1 MPDIKNNIKVIY
13 NALAKEGY
21 NDLGSEQEFAESMA
35 DENNRKLVY
44 NTLKGK
50 EFADVKD
57 YDSFSNMVY
66 QQPRAEQQQE
76 EEIKPVKP
84 AKIDPR
90 FVAPNVGKPTDAQPI
105 MKSVQQDTGFTAPQ
119 DYNSQNAFLSNVDKD
134 YNVASHIPDAQQ
146 PIKMYGADSNLGEV
160 IDNLYTVYDEAYK
173 KDNPKKIAE
182 AANMARSMGLD
193 NEQAEKALTLVHGLY
208 SQNVANNIA
217 DYMYSRMN
225 NGDPLYALKEVYYD
239 KDFQKKLKDTTTR
252 LGLDNTQGFVE
263 YYLKPALQRK
273 LENERGFT
281 DTVNFGVQSG
291 SDDVAKNT
299 EVFEKRKAEE
309 DLLQKQV
316 DAMNAEGKRIEEKGQ
331 QMYDPNYKNR
341 PWWADLIPVEGGG
354 RSAYDEAEGIKRNPE
369 AEELMRTGQAMQR
382 MADDAQAAISEDN
395 ILRTRKTD
403 GLTNQ
408 IKNAFGRILR
418 GGAKTATDIR
428 TWDFGFTDL
437 KDATV
442 IKAAAD
448 AYANNRATAAQKAL
462 LNAVTLKNAVMGKHG
477 DALGGLY
484 GAAGTTIQ
492 MAPYMMQF
500 AASPVKGVGVGFQK
514 YCRTQLEKAFGK
526 YATEAV
532 GKFVIKSGELAGRFV
547 GDVAQGAAMTTIFN
561 MPAVAADTHK
571 RMTGDLEATTDS
583 KGNIVYSGKRTNVKS
598 GGRAFAEAFTAQTI
612 ENQSELFGEYLKPL
626 ANFTQKGAAKAMD
639 KWGLSKTKDF
649 LTGINNKQIMKS
661 FNRFTKNTEWN
672 GLFGEVGEEIVGNFE
687 NAFTVGDLNLNLDI
701 NDDNSVFSKKVNT
714 DIILGVGLGC
724 GIISGARVGSY
735 IRNNRKLNTAI
746 NDADSYA
753 DVIFGTDRWQ
763 QIKSEIDNAPDD
775 KAGNLLQSYI
785 DSEKLNKEQ
794 KQTIVDYTVNTYI
807 KRGNDISQLKNAI
820 EDNISSEQQEVQS
833 AYENG
838 QNARDAQMNE
848 VKTSL
853 DEAEKHAAE
862 LLGEDELNALDGVE
876 DVDAFKE
883 SNAYK
888 SYSEEQRETAL
899 KYIIARTAYN
909 GMINRVQD
917 EIKAAVN
924 KANAEI
930 DNLTH
935 KDSGTIIRA
944 TLKNGDQEVYVVSG
958 NVAMS
963 PDGKSIDTEKSDNDI
978 VVYNTES
985 GKKEMLN
992 IKDLQSVDTP
1002 IDAATYKAN
1011 NAAETTQQIAE
1022 TEAAKI
1028 DGVRN
1033 FHYNDTVKVQD
1044 KDGNLIDGSVQ
1055 DVTPDGIIVV
1065 SDAYPGGK
1073 TYTAAELTAMQPQ
1086 PQTVAENATVEQQAE
1101 EAVADNESNEAPV
1114 EEKGEANS
1122 PQSEATQQE
1131 ETTEPQQQTAALERI
1146 PKDESGQPL
1155 YEQTDPETAWDA
1167 IVEQTEGDTNMAQ
1180 AVTDDMV
1187 SDLED
1192 GVKKAERTK
1201 TKSGGSIAEKIAAEK
1216 ERAAAI
1222 ERAKATLAHWRKI
1235 AAVNRM
1241 REAAIQAE
1249 EQRKADE
1256 RTRVRK
1262 EEEEKARVDQEEA
1275 ERIKRETLN
1284 GVPDFIED
1292 KAPDARARGYRRVNG
1307 DKVDRQEPIDATIG
1321 KEVQVKFDDDNIPTG
1336 HVAIIEANQ
1345 LQPSHK
1351 NGQRNPQHFI
1361 DEAQPKERKDDASVG
1376 AARKIAANIRP
1387 EEITS
1392 SVTAY
1397 TGAPTV
1403 NSRGEVI
1410 QGNNRSAALRE
1421 MWDNHQEQGDKY
1433 KQYLIDNAKS
1443 FGLKAE
1449 DIAAMDKPVL
1459 VNMLDVND
1467 EQAISLGQFVASDT
1481 ESGGTERIKPKNVVK
1496 KLGDKMKNFTNILLR
1511 TNDENVSFAE
1521 LVDSNGANA
1530 LKWLNTKGVISPTQY
1545 KSAFDSKGNL
1555 TAEAKND
1562 IKGIMYQSIFEG
1574 GNTQLEEMFYA
1585 LPAKAQKAIL
1595 ATAYRDYDS
1604 PQSERMIEDIQ
1615 NSIMAYYALSHDSM
1629 FMNAKN
1635 HKEARIAV
1643 EAWRRQLAFDDVTG
1657 ESYLPAEK
1665 YSNFALLLA
1674 TMYKGDNQSLIQGT
1688 FNRLYD
1694 LIQGTQEKTLF
1705 EQPDNTP
1712 RTLVQAI
1719 KETLNIKYDG
1729 QQRSNVLAGDS
1740 SASQEG
1746 RTGSNGDA
1754 TPGGRGESIDGAEAN
1769 QGGTE
1774 ADSGEGRPIAD
1785 TTKTLFEY
1793 FKGGIKSL
1801 IEKSKEQNNS
1811 LIKAIVG
1818 SVTNRLKED
1827 LHNRGIDITNDY
1839 KHTIDNN
1846 AIRHAL
1852 NRHGGE
1858 KERLQGQLP
1867 VTEEDIENISDV
1879 INNYDDINIEEN
1891 KRGQKNIVYKKS
1903 YPNGFTIYIEEVRT
1917 GRKEL
1922 AMASIRKKATL
1933 TDANSKTMPIS
1944 DLNNL
1949 SVGKDK
1955 KSSNTKQANNEK
1967 KSEHQEETLFEK
1979 AERIANEGEQKSNP
1993 TPRKDGESITDY
2005 AERVAEEHQAQR
2017 IRKEEEAK
2025 VDTNPTEAQKEAGN
2039 YKKGHIK
2046 VDGLDITIEQPKG
2059 SIRRGTDANGKQWE
2073 SEMHN
2078 TYGYIRG
2085 TESVDGDHIDIFLS
2099 DNPTEGNVFVVD
2111 QINKDGS
2118 FDEHKVMYGFS
2129 DMESARQAYLSN
2141 YEEGWQGLGNI
2152 TEVSKEDFKAW
2163 IDSSKRKTKPFA
2175 EYTSVKTQ
2183 GDVQA
2188 KKPTEIPHLTE
2199 KEKREQRKQE
2209 LRNKIKVKL
2218 RGQLNV
2224 GVDPELFMMGVELA
2238 SMEIEDGVRKFADF
2252 TKKMIAEIGDEIR
2265 PYLKSIYNGARD
2277 LPGMEEL
2284 SEEMTPYEEVK
2295 AFNIATIGDKGEEVK
2310 PSVLDTAEQINNE
2323 QTVERSAKEEVKN
2336 TVATQD
2342 VDNEAYSITKQHNN
2356 KKDIDIWVVRG
2367 KERTDSDAFKERK
2380 QVAKKYNGYYSSF
2393 RGVNGFVFNS
2403 PEDAQSFA
2411 DKVFDAKDEQINT
2424 ETNENYAHNSN
2435 EIIRKDED
2443 GDASN
2448 LLTDSHNEKEQSEK
2462 EAELHGLKVGDKVL
2476 YKGKEATIFDFDNGR
2491 PVLDTGLAPVVY
2503 EVVDMEA
2510 VKPIE
2515 KQEQTKTNVKEDLTE
2530 EKTEAKAKEANNKTV
2545 SSHAEGNLFDTDT
2558 APTESLTNK
2567 EKENEVHL
2575 STGETATK
2583 RERGHEPRQ
2592 NEPMGESKQNEAQRP
2607 DGRRMD
2613 RRDTAHIS
2621 TDTERGGG
2629 VPNVSEGKQRL
2640 NSNNNHGERGVDYA
2654 PTSIDARIE
2663 ANIQAIE
2670 LAKKLT
2676 ENGEKATPQQMEILR
2691 KFSGWGGLGKAFN
2704 ENPNGAYGEINKTPR
2719 ILKELL
2725 GEEAYN
2731 NAIESANSS
2740 YYTPTHIIDTLWDI
2754 AEKLGFKGGRILEG
2768 SAGIGNIIAQIP
2780 THISENSNIHAV
2792 EKDPTA
2798 GSILS
2803 LLYPDAK
2810 VDIQGFE
2817 ETSIPNGSI
2826 DLAITNVPFV
2836 TGLRVWDTTSDKD
2849 LSKKFHD
2856 IHNFCIAKNIRKLRE
2871 GGIGIFISSNGTLDN
2886 SQQIRNWVVNDGN
2899 ADFIGAFRLNNKT
2912 FLGTSVTSDIIVV
2925 RKRVNGKKSAKAIDV
2940 SEVSGERIAE
2950 FNTGEVKKV
2959 KGKMI
2964 PVIKDLPMDYNKYF
2978 IEHPEKMAGVMEF
2991 AFEHGDTYR
3000 PTTKQ
3005 LYPTKDKP
3013 QDKLLEE
3020 FVNSFSIDTEE
3031 QAQNIDNEQGI
3042 NNSIYEELGSDVKEG
3057 SMVVSN
3063 GELCVAQYGQA
3074 VPLKLNANKVKGR
3087 TKQECFKSYTD
3098 IKQALNDV
3106 LAYETQNA
3114 DDKGLQPLLDKLNKA
3129 YDDFVNTYGHLNK
3142 NTSISFLRN
3151 DIDFSNILALET
3163 YKEEND
3169 ENNNRVKVYGKT
3181 DVFSKRVVT
3190 KETEPKPDNVKD
3202 GVIVSIYKNGRIDIP
3217 YISKQLNMS
3226 EDAVKN
3232 EIINSGLGFE
3242 NPVSK
3247 EIEVS
3252 YKYLSGNVRE
3262 KLQQAEENN
3271 ENGEYSNNINALKK
3285 VIPANIPAHLIEFNL
3300 GSSWVTPKLY
3310 EEYIKNKTGLDVTL
3324 IPVDGTWVM
3333 KAPLYGLAIEQN
3345 RSMGVYSKLKGET
3358 ILGHELIEAAIQNK
3372 TITISKTRKDWDGK
3386 KETIVD
3392 KDATQACNSRID
3404 EIRQDFKDWARG
3416 KVQSDVELSQELEK
3430 IYNDK
3435 FNNYVA
3441 PTIPEEFIPER
3452 FGGAAQN
3459 IKLRPHQAQAVV
3471 RGTTQPLILAHE
3483 VGTGKTFTLIST
3495 AMEMRRLGTARK
3507 PMIVVQNATVGQF
3520 VASAKALYPNAKILT
3535 LENSDRGEDGRRRFY
3550 AKIRYND
3557 WDMIVVPQS
3566 TFEFIPDSKDRQ
3578 ITFIK
3583 DKVDEKLA
3591 VLQRMKEANNE
3602 GDDFITRRVEKEI
3615 SQLQSEIA
3623 ALIENN
3629 ESEQREK
3636 KATASE
3642 LKKKEVAKKNTEAKA
3657 KEMLDRRTDDV
3668 EDFDELGIDALLVD
3682 EAHEYKH
3689 LGFATAMQ
3697 RGVKGVDP
3705 SYSKKAQSVFLKT
3718 QAVLSKNNGRNVIFA
3733 TGTPISNTA
3742 AEIWTFMR
3750 YLMPAD
3756 TMKEYGIYYFDDFVR
3771 NFGNI
3776 QQMLEFTTS
3785 GKFKENNR
3793 FAGYINLPELARIWS
3808 SVADIVLTRDQKKLK
3823 EKIPEIEGGKAQDIY
3838 LPQTKSLRSV
3848 MKYVKDQLTIFE
3860 NMSGAEKKENTHIPL
3875 TMYGIA
3881 KAAAVDA
3888 RLVDATA
3895 EDDVNSKTNE
3905 AVRQTLQSL
3914 KDTNGYKG
3922 TVAIFADVY
3931 QNKAFGFNLYED
3943 IKKKLIEKG
3952 VPEKE
3957 IFVMKP
3963 GMTIN
3968 KKLEIFNKVNS
3979 GEIRVILGSTFTLGT
3994 GVNIQERLHTL
4005 IHLDAPNRP
4014 MDYTQR
4020 NGRILRQGNIHKEMN
4035 KPVRILRFGVEDSL
4049 DVTAYQRLKTKGAI
4063 ADSIMNSKQ
4072 LIENSMENRE
4082 LEEEADLFGDTVAQ
4096 LSGSEYAMLK
4106 NQAEK
4111 EVRKYES
4118 KKRQWEADQTYIHN
4132 AKPRLKGQISKA
4144 EQLLEDNNASLKAV
4158 KETFPNGKFNQITIG
4173 KQQFDS
4179 IEAMTDFIKDY
4190 NKKINEESN
4199 KLKEKANANYNSQ
4212 MVVNID
4218 GLEFTIHLEL
4228 AKETANKGVSLFSK
4242 VTRKMYYSQ
4251 NELGLKNVPI
4261 KQGLLRNGIEDILNN
4276 VITGHDF
4283 AERIDTLKQSI
4294 AQYKSDLELILARDG
4309 KPFEFKN
4316 ELETA
4321 KQKLEE
4327 YTEAMKEELEEK
4339 EKKYAA
4345 MDSEIKTATNIIGA
4359 EEAEDEDSTE
4369 SKDTKDDIL
4378 YRTVFGGNSGYVGYS
4393 MSKRAVEAKEE
4404 GRYPKTEFRREYHIT
4419 AKSLDMLTS
4428 LGFIDNSEW
4437 HHTSMYGNKTPFYG
4451 WAEDELADDYLKH
4464 KKEIDTL
4471 CKGIDPKTKQSLIE
4485 KVEKPQ
4491 YEHEYE
4497 MPQYGEAETAAN
4509 SIREWR
4515 HKQIEKYDQFTGFK
4529 GYADA
4534 TEEEKKERDAYLH
4547 SINEQMEEK
4556 IREMLAKDYP
4566 DYLAAKNALDAYNN
4580 YEEDL
4585 RKAIGERIKEY
4596 LDIDKYS
4603 QRWREQTTT
4612 TQPTAN
4618 TETLTNHAESVVQNL
4633 HLNNVEIVPD
4643 GSSLNGEQAT
4653 AKGFYNKRTGKIVV
4667 VAGNHTD
4674 IADIEKTVLHE
4685 AVAHHGLRELF
4696 GDNFDNFLDTV
4707 FAKADIETRQQIA
4720 HLSAKHGWNIRT
4732 ATEEYLASMA
4742 EDTNFEQ
4749 IKPTL
4754 WQRIKQLF
4762 GEIMSAFG
4770 LHHAN
4775 ITDNDLRYILWRSYK
4790 NLQNSGKHSILD
4802 KAEDIAMQYRL
4813 KAGNYADKATDNVLY
4828 RSSIDPTATEV
4839 LPDARTRYEKE
4850 TKEPDNI
4857 DSVPKTHNF
4866 FRRFYKSYVDSML
4879 ALKSFTNSVLEAT
4892 GDKMASHEDTYKAEN
4907 AMTSKN
4913 KTDGEVYNRDYYN
4926 PLLTAAQQLCEAVG
4940 MDYDAL
4946 NMYMVAKHGLERN
4959 EYMGKRAAQNDE
4971 NVLKA
4976 KKSLEDALAAYNE
4989 DPTSENETAV
4999 QKAQEKYSKVYD
5011 KALEVHTNKD
5021 YSGLTELTGKEDV
5034 AEAEYE
5040 AQKIVDAVETSDVMP
5055 KVTAFWSKVNAAT
5068 KQTLKTGYESGIMTK
5083 DTYEHI
5089 LNMYKYYI
5097 PLRGWAKP
5105 TADDVYTYYNNRS
5118 YEGKPLTKTAKGR
5131 TSLAE
5136 DPMAIIASMA
5146 QHSIIEANRNKM
5158 KQTFLNFV
5166 LNHPTS
5172 LATVGEQWYIKN
5184 ALGEWE
5190 RSDAN
5195 IPANATPDEIS
5206 KIIEEHELEMQR
5218 LAEQGTA
5225 IKQRNGLK
5233 LDKRVINGEGEEH
5246 TIKVW
5251 RGGKEYV
5258 IYINGNPAVAQAVNG
5273 LTNPDTQGSD
5283 LPKWAKIGAAQLKN
5297 FLSGVYTSFSPAFV
5311 LTNFTRDQ
5319 LFASQAVYIKY
5330 GLKYKRQASK
5340 NARNLLFSGA
5350 LPRLVYKWEHGT
5362 LNMND
5367 ETERYFDEFMRGG
5380 GETGFTALRD
5390 IESIKKEVKDAI
5402 NGNKANIAK
5411 RGWKSFINAVE
5422 FANRSAEDFS
5432 RFVTFMTSRQQGKS
5446 IVDAIY
5452 DAKDITVNFNK
5463 KGSGEMGSRFMNFAY
5478 IFFNA
5483 AVQSINNFGTMLKQH
5498 PARTM
5503 LIISKFGAL
5512 GFGVP
5517 MLNAFLTALCGGGD
5531 DDKYWDN
5538 MDWVRRNNIVLRIPF
5553 LEKTFISIPLPQE
5566 LRPFYGMGEIAA
5578 SILFGKETFS
5588 SGLQKAVEGFTG
5600 LLPIDFT
5607 GNGGNLPI
5615 TLTPTVLQPVA
5626 QYMFNTDYFGRKVY
5640 NDNENKK
5647 FAPGWTKAFSSTPPV
5662 LIEATKFLN
5671 SLTGGNDVD
5680 SGGVNLNPDVINH
5693 FVKGYFGGP
5702 ATFVTQM
5709 SSLLYKGFS
5718 GDAKEIRWRDV
5729 PVASRFVQ
5737 QLDERS
5743 VRSSAQGSYKDF
5755 KEETE
5760 ETEYRLSNYK
5770 KQVKMGKMEYAKMI
5784 TDLIKSPEYQRYK
5797 IAKAYKKPMDLL
5809 KEALNHIDNTTDK
5822 KEVEKALTGLR
5833 HYMMETV
5840 ESEQKGKHAKR
5851 EEDFNYLGDNLS
5863 ELNNNLK
5870 SSLRSLKRNEEQR
5883 LDGEEDDGIEE
5894 LISEDKETTM
5904 RIIRE
5909 MNKLFKKK

>member
-13 NALAKEGY
+13 NTLAKEGY
-21 NDLGSEQEFAESMA
+21 NDLGSEQEFAESMT

-66 QQPRAEQQQE
+66 QQPRAGQQQE
-76 EEIKPVKP
+76 EEMKPVKP

-90 FVAPNVGKPTDAQPI
+90 FVATNVGKPTDAQPI
-105 MKSVQQDTGFTAPQ
+105 MKSVQQDTGFAAPQ

-134 YNVASHIPDAQQ
+134 YNVASHIPNAQQ

-291 SDDVAKNT
+291 SDDIAKNT

-331 QMYDPNYKNR
+331 QMYDPNYKDR

-462 LNAVTLKNAVMGKHG
+462 LNGVALKNAVMGKHG
-477 DALGGLY
+477 DSLGGLY

-492 MAPYMMQF
+492 MVPFMAQF
-500 AASPVKGVGVGFQK
+500 AFSPVKGVGPAAQK

-532 GKFVIKSGELAGRFV
+532 GKFVIKSGELAGRFA

-571 RMTGDLEATTDS
+571 RMTGDLEAATDS

-612 ENQSELFGEYLKPL
+612 ENQSELVGEYFAPL
-626 ANFTQKGAAKAMD
+626 QEFIQKGAIKALD

-649 LTGINNKQIMKS
+649 LTGINNKQIMKG
-661 FNRFTKNTEWN
+661 FNRFTKKTEWN
-672 GLFGEVGEEIVGNFE
+672 KLLGETGEEFIGNIE
-687 NAFTVGDLNLNLDI
+687 NAATVGDLNFKLDPD
-701 NDDNSVFSKKVNT
+701 DDNSIFSKKVNT

-746 NDADSYA
+746 NDADTHA

-775 KAGNLLQSYI
+775 KAGSLLQSYI
-785 DSEKLNKEQ
+785 NNAKLNNEQ

-807 KRGNDISQLKNAI
+807 KRGNDISHLKNAI

-862 LLGEDELNALDGVE
+862 VLGEDELNALDGVE

-888 SYSEEQRETAL
+888 SYSEEQREAAL

-924 KANAEI
+924 KTNAEI

-958 NVAMS
+958 NVATS
-963 PDGKSIDTEKSDNDI
+963 PDGKSIDTEKSDSDI
-978 VVYNTES
+978 VVYNTEN

-1002 IDAATYKAN
+1002 IDAATYKADS
-1011 NAAETTQQIAE
+1011 AAETTQQIAE
-1022 TEAAKI
+1022 AEAAKI
-1028 DGVRN
+1028 DGTRS

-1044 KDGNLIDGSVQ
+1044 KEGNLIDGSVQ

-1101 EAVADNESNEAPV
+1101 EAVADNESNEAPA

-1122 PQSEATQQE
+1122 PQSEATPQE
-1131 ETTEPQQQTAALERI
+1131 ETAEPQQQAVEPQQQAI
-1146 PKDESGQPL
+1146 P
-1155 YEQTDPETAWDA
+1155 
-1167 IVEQTEGDTNMAQ
+1167 
-1180 AVTDDMV
+1180 TDDKGSLLYHEV
-1187 SDLED
+1187 PVERTIEDLYD
-1192 GVKKAERTK
+1192 GSLDDTEITDFISANIEAAQKEYNSVVKKAPKIGTDKARYLQ
-1201 TKSGGSIAEKIAAEK
+1201 EKKAYQEEVDK
-1216 ERAAAI
+1216 
-1222 ERAKATLAHWRKI
+1222 AKAKVDYWQ
-1235 AAVNRM
+1235 AVENERQ
-1241 REAAIQAE
+1241 RITHTSPEELKNAEDELSGEAARKDYRGITAGDE
-1249 EQRKADE
+1249 ENTTSVEDLVRDFLGGAKITPEDFRKETGLSISEQKKFVGMISKQGKTIARLGEELADYDE
-1256 RTRVRK
+1256 WNLGGRFFDGDSNAARGAIIDALLSSRTRGDFK
-1262 EEEEKARVDQEEA
+1262 QQDATEEEERYIEAVEQQREQWYYENYHMTYEEYLQY
-1275 ERIKRETLN
+1275 REIVLPELLRKYAN
-1284 GVPDFIED
+1284 F
-1292 KAPDARARGYRRVNG
+1292 APDILY
-1307 DKVDRQEPIDATIG
+1307 P
-1321 KEVQVKFDDDNIPTG
+1321 
-1336 HVAIIEANQ
+1336 
-1345 LQPSHK
+1345 
-1351 NGQRNPQHFI
+1351 
-1361 DEAQPKERKDDASVG
+1361 
-1376 AARKIAANIRP
+1376 
-1387 EEITS
+1387 
-1392 SVTAY
+1392 
-1397 TGAPTV
+1397 
-1403 NSRGEVI
+1403 
-1410 QGNNRSAALRE
+1410 
-1421 MWDNHQEQGDKY
+1421 
-1433 KQYLIDNAKS
+1433 
-1443 FGLKAE
+1443 
-1449 DIAAMDKPVL
+1449 
-1459 VNMLDVND
+1459 
-1467 EQAISLGQFVASDT
+1467 QFVASFEDAYAAEHSQTNNTENNEQQRNDT
-1481 ESGGTERIKPKNVVK
+1481 
-1496 KLGDKMKNFTNILLR
+1496 
-1511 TNDENVSFAE
+1511 
-1521 LVDSNGANA
+1521 
-1530 LKWLNTKGVISPTQY
+1530 
-1545 KSAFDSKGNL
+1545 
-1555 TAEAKND
+1555 TAEEPTTTPGDTVLQTEETNNSRGD
-1562 IKGIMYQSIFEG
+1562 SQSKEQPTEVPTG
-1574 GNTQLEEMFYA
+1574 VRSSNENGTL
-1585 LPAKAQKAIL
+1585 
-1595 ATAYRDYDS
+1595 
-1604 PQSERMIEDIQ
+1604 PQSTPTEVDKEP
-1615 NSIMAYYALSHDSM
+1615 LSE
-1629 FMNAKN
+1629 
-1635 HKEARIAV
+1635 EAA
-1643 EAWRRQLAFDDVTG
+1643 
-1657 ESYLPAEK
+1657 
-1665 YSNFALLLA
+1665 
-1674 TMYKGDNQSLIQGT
+1674 QSLITSMEENAIEDPEIRLTPQTWLETFGINNSIDT
-1688 FNRLYD
+1688 PIGKVRMGENQYAKLQDKKRTSEFGMISLTLSDPDVIFVEPSKAKGEDVAERNFSYVFAKTFKRNGNKVKYYTSVTVSIDGLEISVSSHFVNPNKMLNKLMEFNREY
-1694 LIQGTQEKTLF
+1694 T
-1705 EQPDNTP
+1705 
-1712 RTLVQAI
+1712 
-1719 KETLNIKYDG
+1719 KETLF
-1729 QQRSNVLAGDS
+1729 SNSSEMRLAEHQSDVPDLLPTQENNVSSDS
-1740 SASQEG
+1740 KVTQSSK
-1746 RTGSNGDA
+1746 
-1754 TPGGRGESIDGAEAN
+1754 
-1769 QGGTE
+1769 
-1774 ADSGEGRPIAD
+1774 
-1785 TTKTLFEY
+1785 TK
-1793 FKGGIKSL
+1793 
-1801 IEKSKEQNNS
+1801 Q
-1811 LIKAIVG
+1811 
-1818 SVTNRLKED
+1818 
-1827 LHNRGIDITNDY
+1827 
-1839 KHTIDNN
+1839 
-1846 AIRHAL
+1846 
-1852 NRHGGE
+1852 E
-1858 KERLQGQLP
+1858 KE
-1867 VTEEDIENISDV
+1867 
-1879 INNYDDINIEEN
+1879 N
-1891 KRGQKNIVYKKS
+1891 KFS
-1903 YPNGFTIYIEEVRT
+1903 
-1917 GRKEL
+1917 
-1922 AMASIRKKATL
+1922 
-1933 TDANSKTMPIS
+1933 
-1944 DLNNL
+1944 
-1949 SVGKDK
+1949 
-1955 KSSNTKQANNEK
+1955 
-1967 KSEHQEETLFEK
+1967 
-1979 AERIANEGEQKSNP
+1979 P

-2005 AERVAEEHQAQR
+2005 AERVAEEHKAQR
-2017 IRKEEEAK
+2017 TRKEEEAK
-2025 VDTNPTEAQKEAGN
+2025 VDTNPTDAQKEAGN

-2046 VDGLDITIEQPKG
+2046 VDGLNITIEQPKG

-2141 YEEGWQGLGNI
+2141 YEEDWQGLGNI

-2163 IDSSKRKTKPFA
+2163 IDSSKRKTKPFT
-2175 EYTSVKTQ
+2175 EYTSAKTQ
-2183 GDVQA
+2183 DDTQT
-2188 KKPTEIPHLTE
+2188 KKPTEENAAP
-2199 KEKREQRKQE
+2199 
-2209 LRNKIKVKL
+2209 
-2218 RGQLNV
+2218 
-2224 GVDPELFMMGVELA
+2224 A
-2238 SMEIEDGVRKFADF
+2238 
-2252 TKKMIAEIGDEIR
+2252 
-2265 PYLKSIYNGARD
+2265 
-2277 LPGMEEL
+2277 
-2284 SEEMTPYEEVK
+2284 
-2295 AFNIATIGDKGEEVK
+2295 
-2310 PSVLDTAEQINNE
+2310 
-2323 QTVERSAKEEVKN
+2323 
-2336 TVATQD
+2336 
-2342 VDNEAYSITKQHNN
+2342 
-2356 KKDIDIWVVRG
+2356 
-2367 KERTDSDAFKERK
+2367 
-2380 QVAKKYNGYYSSF
+2380 
-2393 RGVNGFVFNS
+2393 
-2403 PEDAQSFA
+2403 
-2411 DKVFDAKDEQINT
+2411 NT
-2424 ETNENYAHNSN
+2424 ETNENYAHNSEEIMHEQKNVQLQQAINAYENATKFYYQQLKEGTLDKVFESKQWKDVLRKQTELQKVLLQLNSEELKELLKQTTN
-2435 EIIRKDED
+2435 EDTKKEIK
-2443 GDASN
+2443 GALDAVLRQEQRSIEYN
-2448 LLTDSHNEKEQSEK
+2448 AVLDKQEPITPIYKEEKKPIAVTEFVETDKK
-2462 EAELHGLKVGDKVL
+2462 EAEIHPVLTGVYHDNGYVVGTNAHILLARKEDYNKSLEGKITNKKGEVIDGKYPNWRAVVEGETTTNSWGINLDELHTFVRGVLAKLKADGAKKSTIDSATIAFKDTDGKIIVCDAKTLDKALRGAKSIGATEFGNTSETFAHAQTPKGYVVCPTISTYHSINDNCFVYAPKEAARQQTTATLTNDTEAKQKATEAVLAALSKAGIEVVRATDEEVKALLSNSHATTLRTPQGTIYGWSVNGKIYLTEAGINPDTPIHEYTHLWAEAMMKQNKQGWNSIKSLLKDTPVWKEVIADPNYSNIKDNEDAVASEVLSRISGKKNAAKMEEEAQRAIDEAKGVFEKAEATTILTNLKKALNSLWKWVSKNIFDVKEFSSINEVTDKVL
-2476 YKGKEATIFDFDNGR
+2476 YDLIHGTKLINDKSLIGVHNISEQKLRKVLKQGGFANPSIAVIDTDKQVHNDYGEISLILPSRKVNKSTGKNVGT
-2491 PVLDTGLAPVVY
+2491 Y
-2503 EVVDMEA
+2503 EGDAWTPMY
-2510 VKPIE
+2510 PIIE
-2515 KQEQTKTNVKEDLTE
+2515 KQM
-2530 EKTEAKAKEANNKTV
+2530 
-2545 SSHAEGNLFDTDT
+2545 S
-2558 APTESLTNK
+2558 
-2567 EKENEVHL
+2567 
-2575 STGETATK
+2575 
-2583 RERGHEPRQ
+2583 
-2592 NEPMGESKQNEAQRP
+2592 
-2607 DGRRMD
+2607 
-2613 RRDTAHIS
+2613 
-2621 TDTERGGG
+2621 
-2629 VPNVSEGKQRL
+2629 
-2640 NSNNNHGERGVDYA
+2640 
-2654 PTSIDARIE
+2654 
-2663 ANIQAIE
+2663 
-2670 LAKKLT
+2670 
-2676 ENGEKATPQQMEILR
+2676 
-2691 KFSGWGGLGKAFN
+2691 
-2704 ENPNGAYGEINKTPR
+2704 
-2719 ILKELL
+2719 
-2725 GEEAYN
+2725 
-2731 NAIESANSS
+2731 
-2740 YYTPTHIIDTLWDI
+2740 
-2754 AEKLGFKGGRILEG
+2754 
-2768 SAGIGNIIAQIP
+2768 
-2780 THISENSNIHAV
+2780 
-2792 EKDPTA
+2792 
-2798 GSILS
+2798 
-2803 LLYPDAK
+2803 
-2810 VDIQGFE
+2810 
-2817 ETSIPNGSI
+2817 
-2826 DLAITNVPFV
+2826 
-2836 TGLRVWDTTSDKD
+2836 
-2849 LSKKFHD
+2849 
-2856 IHNFCIAKNIRKLRE
+2856 
-2871 GGIGIFISSNGTLDN
+2871 
-2886 SQQIRNWVVNDGN
+2886 NDGN
-2899 ADFIGAFRLNNKT
+2899 LIMHNDIN
-2912 FLGTSVTSDIIVV
+2912 SVP
-2925 RKRVNGKKSAKAIDV
+2925 NEMQ
-2940 SEVSGERIAE
+2940 SEVRNALNRWLDNGSDTDLSYLYLFQQGKAPKMATVKPKYSNEVYKSLRDIM
-2950 FNTGEVKKV
+2950 FGVDSVYNLTKGEVKKLVELYVQTELNGDIDEYNKANERRITKYKETIESGRTNSMYYKIAERNLEEV
-2959 KGKMI
+2959 KKYGYPLSSLKTFADDVQRDKTKQGSKNVQKTLNAASQI
-2964 PVIKDLPMDYNKYF
+2964 IKDAGLEEDFRNWVEGLNNRYQTKEVIFDGFTPTGKRRYIPNTLENVSKLMKKQGRQASTGLGVSFSNFAASVMKANGSLANIRKKKSKLTNEHKDIENFEEKWKEVYFDLAMKLQPNASTFDDYGFTRLQEAALEADPQAFLSKEYGVTLSKEDVRKLQQMVKAIQEERPAMYF
-2978 IEHPEKMAGVMEF
+2978 ETKFERPVTLNEFSKAVVPEDLSDDLQKTLRDNGIEIFTYKRGDAEDRQKATQEAAYSSDDIAFQIISNGNNEANNDSNPRFQIVGNSLSDEEKKIVETAK
-2991 AFEHGDTYR
+2991 ANDTYMKAPNGK
-3000 PTTKQ
+3000 PTNLSEKQWTQVRTKAFKKWFGDWEKAARIEKLRRSKAVKITEADYEDKYDLTRNSAKQ
-3005 LYPTKDKP
+3005 WAKDNIRGEYMIADTGEKVNVSKVSINEVLSHGER
-3013 QDKLLEE
+3013 DAAHLKSISSIGKLLHNAIFITETPNAKDNDKYESYRYYIEGVKIDGEDYTAKIVVGVKNGKTYYDHRLTKIEKGSLLDSLNGLSNSVAEKQQTSFTGKDSKLLSILQTNSSKVVDENGEPMVVYHGTLADGLRQFSTDFIGSRYSYDEKGFFFISNRKIADDYAVSE
-3020 FVNSFSIDTEE
+3020 FDASRRGEVIDAYVSLGNPLVVNSEWCRK
-3031 QAQNIDNEQGI
+3031 NG
-3042 NNSIYEELGSDVKEG
+3042 LGSNV
-3057 SMVVSN
+3057 
-3063 GELCVAQYGQA
+3063 
-3074 VPLKLNANKVKGR
+3074 
-3087 TKQECFKSYTD
+3087 FKD
-3098 IKQALNDV
+3098 NDV
-3106 LAYETQNA
+3106 IEFWDNYQSLIVEESEQN
-3114 DDKGLQPLLDKLNKA
+3114 
-3129 YDDFVNTYGHLNK
+3129 
-3142 NTSISFLRN
+3142 
-3151 DIDFSNILALET
+3151 
-3163 YKEEND
+3163 
-3169 ENNNRVKVYGKT
+3169 
-3181 DVFSKRVVT
+3181 
-3190 KETEPKPDNVKD
+3190 D
-3202 GVIVSIYKNGRIDIP
+3202 GVIVTDGETS
-3217 YISKQLNMS
+3217 M
-3226 EDAVKN
+3226 AVAFSPNQIK
-3232 EIINSGLGFE
+3232 S
-3242 NPVSK
+3242 
-3247 EIEVS
+3247 
-3252 YKYLSGNVRE
+3252 
-3262 KLQQAEENN
+3262 AT
-3271 ENGEYSNNINALKK
+3271 SNNGN
-3285 VIPANIPAHLIEFNL
+3285 F
-3300 GSSWVTPKLY
+3300 S
-3310 EEYIKNKTGLDVTL
+3310 
-3324 IPVDGTWVM
+3324 
-3333 KAPLYGLAIEQN
+3333 
-3345 RSMGVYSKLKGET
+3345 
-3358 ILGHELIEAAIQNK
+3358 
-3372 TITISKTRKDWDGK
+3372 
-3386 KETIVD
+3386 
-3392 KDATQACNSRID
+3392 
-3404 EIRQDFKDWARG
+3404 
-3416 KVQSDVELSQELEK
+3416 
-3430 IYNDK
+3430 
-3435 FNNYVA
+3435 
-3441 PTIPEEFIPER
+3441 
-3452 FGGAAQN
+3452 
-3459 IKLRPHQAQAVV
+3459 
-3471 RGTTQPLILAHE
+3471 TTE
-3483 VGTGKTFTLIST
+3483 
-3495 AMEMRRLGTARK
+3495 
-3507 PMIVVQNATVGQF
+3507 
-3520 VASAKALYPNAKILT
+3520 
-3535 LENSDRGEDGRRRFY
+3535 
-3550 AKIRYND
+3550 
-3557 WDMIVVPQS
+3557 
-3566 TFEFIPDSKDRQ
+3566 
-3578 ITFIK
+3578 
-3583 DKVDEKLA
+3583 
-3591 VLQRMKEANNE
+3591 
-3602 GDDFITRRVEKEI
+3602 
-3615 SQLQSEIA
+3615 
-3623 ALIENN
+3623 
-3629 ESEQREK
+3629 
-3636 KATASE
+3636 
-3642 LKKKEVAKKNTEAKA
+3642 
-3657 KEMLDRRTDDV
+3657 
-3668 EDFDELGIDALLVD
+3668 
-3682 EAHEYKH
+3682 
-3689 LGFATAMQ
+3689 
-3697 RGVKGVDP
+3697 
-3705 SYSKKAQSVFLKT
+3705 
-3718 QAVLSKNNGRNVIFA
+3718 
-3733 TGTPISNTA
+3733 
-3742 AEIWTFMR
+3742 
-3750 YLMPAD
+3750 
-3756 TMKEYGIYYFDDFVR
+3756 
-3771 NFGNI
+3771 
-3776 QQMLEFTTS
+3776 
-3785 GKFKENNR
+3785 
-3793 FAGYINLPELARIWS
+3793 
-3808 SVADIVLTRDQKKLK
+3808 
-3823 EKIPEIEGGKAQDIY
+3823 
-3838 LPQTKSLRSV
+3838 
-3848 MKYVKDQLTIFE
+3848 
-3860 NMSGAEKKENTHIPL
+3860 
-3875 TMYGIA
+3875 
-3881 KAAAVDA
+3881 
-3888 RLVDATA
+3888 
-3895 EDDVNSKTNE
+3895 
-3905 AVRQTLQSL
+3905 
-3914 KDTNGYKG
+3914 
-3922 TVAIFADVY
+3922 
-3931 QNKAFGFNLYED
+3931 
-3943 IKKKLIEKG
+3943 
-3952 VPEKE
+3952 
-3957 IFVMKP
+3957 
-3963 GMTIN
+3963 
-3968 KKLEIFNKVNS
+3968 
-3979 GEIRVILGSTFTLGT
+3979 
-3994 GVNIQERLHTL
+3994 
-4005 IHLDAPNRP
+4005 
-4014 MDYTQR
+4014 
-4020 NGRILRQGNIHKEMN
+4020 
-4035 KPVRILRFGVEDSL
+4035 
-4049 DVTAYQRLKTKGAI
+4049 
-4063 ADSIMNSKQ
+4063 
-4072 LIENSMENRE
+4072 
-4082 LEEEADLFGDTVAQ
+4082 
-4096 LSGSEYAMLK
+4096 
-4106 NQAEK
+4106 
-4111 EVRKYES
+4111 
-4118 KKRQWEADQTYIHN
+4118 
-4132 AKPRLKGQISKA
+4132 
-4144 EQLLEDNNASLKAV
+4144 
-4158 KETFPNGKFNQITIG
+4158 
-4173 KQQFDS
+4173 
-4179 IEAMTDFIKDY
+4179 
-4190 NKKINEESN
+4190 
-4199 KLKEKANANYNSQ
+4199 
-4212 MVVNID
+4212 
-4218 GLEFTIHLEL
+4218 
-4228 AKETANKGVSLFSK
+4228 
-4242 VTRKMYYSQ
+4242 
-4251 NELGLKNVPI
+4251 
-4261 KQGLLRNGIEDILNN
+4261 
-4276 VITGHDF
+4276 
-4283 AERIDTLKQSI
+4283 
-4294 AQYKSDLELILARDG
+4294 
-4309 KPFEFKN
+4309 
-4316 ELETA
+4316 
-4321 KQKLEE
+4321 
-4327 YTEAMKEELEEK
+4327 
-4339 EKKYAA
+4339 
-4345 MDSEIKTATNIIGA
+4345 
-4359 EEAEDEDSTE
+4359 
-4369 SKDTKDDIL
+4369 DDIL

-4393 MSKRAVEAKEE
+4393 MSKRAAEAKEE
-4404 GRYPKTEFRREYHIT
+4404 DRGTNTEPT
-4419 AKSLDMLTS
+4419 T
-4428 LGFIDNSEW
+4428 N
-4437 HHTSMYGNKTPFYG
+4437 
-4451 WAEDELADDYLKH
+4451 
-4464 KKEIDTL
+4464 
-4471 CKGIDPKTKQSLIE
+4471 
-4485 KVEKPQ
+4485 
-4491 YEHEYE
+4491 
-4497 MPQYGEAETAAN
+4497 
-4509 SIREWR
+4509 
-4515 HKQIEKYDQFTGFK
+4515 
-4529 GYADA
+4529 
-4534 TEEEKKERDAYLH
+4534 TEE
-4547 SINEQMEEK
+4547 
-4556 IREMLAKDYP
+4556 
-4566 DYLAAKNALDAYNN
+4566 
-4580 YEEDL
+4580 
-4585 RKAIGERIKEY
+4585 
-4596 LDIDKYS
+4596 
-4603 QRWREQTTT
+4603 
-4612 TQPTAN
+4612 
-4618 TETLTNHAESVVQNL
+4618 LTNHAESVVQNL

-4667 VAGNHTD
+4667 VASNHTD

-4685 AVAHHGLRELF
+4685 AVAHHGLRQLF
-4696 GDNFDNFLDTV
+4696 GNDFDKFLDTV
-4707 FAKADIETRQQIA
+4707 YAKADIETRRQIA
-4720 HLSAKHGWNIRT
+4720 HLSAKHGWNVRT

-4742 EDTNFEQ
+4742 GDTNFEQ

-4813 KAGNYADKATDNVLY
+4813 KVGNYTDKFTDELNAVNERFNEELSNLTEENADKVTLWLGKPSKVLLAAGVEDKPMKLYGNKVIRKMKKHGFSLEELRDLPRAVADPVAVFNNYQREGNRSILTELKTQQGNFLVSVNIGKDADINFNIVRSVFGKGNENVVAWINNGLATYINKEKALSFLSHQSAPIAATAANAGQESSSYLHLSAPIAEAAENSELSSAAKIIKDFHNPKLNSNVLY
-4828 RSSIDPTATEV
+4828 RSGIDPTATEV

-4857 DSVPKTHNF
+4857 GSVPKTHNF

-4976 KKSLEDALAAYNE
+4976 KKTLEDAQAAYNE
-4989 DPTSENETAV
+4989 DPTSKNEAAI
-4999 QKAQEKYSKVYD
+4999 QKAQEKYTNVYN

-5021 YSGLTELTGKEDV
+5021 YSGLTELTDKEDV

-5097 PLRGWAKP
+5097 PLRGWAEP

-5146 QHSIIEANRNKM
+5146 QRSIIEANRNKM

-5206 KIIEEHELEMQR
+5206 KLVAEHEQEMQT
-5218 LAEQGTA
+5218 LAETGEA

-5233 LDKRVINGEGEEH
+5233 LDKRVINGEGAEH

-5251 RGGKEYV
+5251 RGGKEYI

-5340 NARNLLFSGA
+5340 NARNLFFSGA

-5362 LNMND
+5362 LDLNN

-5390 IESIKKEVKDAI
+5390 IESIKKEIKDAI

-5432 RFVTFMTSRQQGKS
+5432 RFVTFMTSRQQGKN
-5446 IVDAIY
+5446 IVDSIY

-5503 LIISKFGAL
+5503 LVISKFGAL

-5607 GNGGNLPI
+5607 GNGGNLSI

-5626 QYMFNTDYFGRKVY
+5626 QYMFNTDYFGRKIY
-5640 NDNENKK
+5640 NDNENKE

-5680 SGGVNLNPDVINH
+5680 KGAVSLNPDVINH

-5718 GDAKEIRWRDV
+5718 GDAKEIRWRDI

-5809 KEALNHIDNTTDK
+5809 QETLNHIDNTTDK

-5863 ELNNNLK
+5863 ELNNNLNY
-5870 SSLRSLKRNEEQR
+5870 SLRSLKRNEEQR

>member
-1 MPDIKNNIKVIY
+1 MYHEVPVERTIEDLYDGSLDDTEIADFISANIEAAQKEY
-13 NALAKEGY
+13 NSVVKKAPKISTDKAKY
-21 NDLGSEQEFAESMA
+21 LQEKQA
-35 DENNRKLVY
+35 Y
-44 NTLKGK
+44 
-50 EFADVKD
+50 
-57 YDSFSNMVY
+57 
-66 QQPRAEQQQE
+66 QE
-76 EEIKPVKP
+76 E
-84 AKIDPR
+84 
-90 FVAPNVGKPTDAQPI
+90 VGKA
-105 MKSVQQDTGFTAPQ
+105 KAKV
-119 DYNSQNAFLSNVDKD
+119 DYW
-134 YNVASHIPDAQQ
+134 
-146 PIKMYGADSNLGEV
+146 
-160 IDNLYTVYDEAYK
+160 
-173 KDNPKKIAE
+173 
-182 AANMARSMGLD
+182 
-193 NEQAEKALTLVHGLY
+193 QAV
-208 SQNVANNIA
+208 
-217 DYMYSRMN
+217 
-225 NGDPLYALKEVYYD
+225 
-239 KDFQKKLKDTTTR
+239 
-252 LGLDNTQGFVE
+252 
-263 YYLKPALQRK
+263 
-273 LENERGFT
+273 ENERKHIT
-281 DTVNFGVQSG
+281 HTSPEEL
-291 SDDVAKNT
+291 KNT
-299 EVFEKRKAEE
+299 EDELSGEAARKDYRGITAGDEENTTSVE
-309 DLLQKQV
+309 DLVRDFLRGAKITPEDFRKETGLSISEQKKFVGMISKQ
-316 DAMNAEGKRIEEKGQ
+316 GKTIARLGEELAD
-331 QMYDPNYKNR
+331 YDEWN
-341 PWWADLIPVEGGG
+341 LGG
-354 RSAYDEAEGIKRNPE
+354 RFFDGDSN
-369 AEELMRTGQAMQR
+369 
-382 MADDAQAAISEDN
+382 AARGAIIDVLLSS
-395 ILRTRKTD
+395 RTR
-403 GLTNQ
+403 G
-408 IKNAFGRILR
+408 
-418 GGAKTATDIR
+418 
-428 TWDFGFTDL
+428 DF
-437 KDATV
+437 KQQDATEEEERY
-442 IKAAAD
+442 I
-448 AYANNRATAAQKAL
+448 
-462 LNAVTLKNAVMGKHG
+462 
-477 DALGGLY
+477 
-484 GAAGTTIQ
+484 
-492 MAPYMMQF
+492 
-500 AASPVKGVGVGFQK
+500 
-514 YCRTQLEKAFGK
+514 
-526 YATEAV
+526 EA
-532 GKFVIKSGELAGRFV
+532 
-547 GDVAQGAAMTTIFN
+547 
-561 MPAVAADTHK
+561 
-571 RMTGDLEATTDS
+571 
-583 KGNIVYSGKRTNVKS
+583 
-598 GGRAFAEAFTAQTI
+598 
-612 ENQSELFGEYLKPL
+612 
-626 ANFTQKGAAKAMD
+626 
-639 KWGLSKTKDF
+639 
-649 LTGINNKQIMKS
+649 
-661 FNRFTKNTEWN
+661 
-672 GLFGEVGEEIVGNFE
+672 
-687 NAFTVGDLNLNLDI
+687 
-701 NDDNSVFSKKVNT
+701 
-714 DIILGVGLGC
+714 
-724 GIISGARVGSY
+724 
-735 IRNNRKLNTAI
+735 
-746 NDADSYA
+746 
-753 DVIFGTDRWQ
+753 
-763 QIKSEIDNAPDD
+763 
-775 KAGNLLQSYI
+775 
-785 DSEKLNKEQ
+785 
-794 KQTIVDYTVNTYI
+794 
-807 KRGNDISQLKNAI
+807 
-820 EDNISSEQQEVQS
+820 
-833 AYENG
+833 
-838 QNARDAQMNE
+838 
-848 VKTSL
+848 
-853 DEAEKHAAE
+853 
-862 LLGEDELNALDGVE
+862 
-876 DVDAFKE
+876 
-883 SNAYK
+883 
-888 SYSEEQRETAL
+888 
-899 KYIIARTAYN
+899 
-909 GMINRVQD
+909 
-917 EIKAAVN
+917 
-924 KANAEI
+924 
-930 DNLTH
+930 
-935 KDSGTIIRA
+935 
-944 TLKNGDQEVYVVSG
+944 
-958 NVAMS
+958 
-963 PDGKSIDTEKSDNDI
+963 
-978 VVYNTES
+978 
-985 GKKEMLN
+985 
-992 IKDLQSVDTP
+992 
-1002 IDAATYKAN
+1002 
-1011 NAAETTQQIAE
+1011 
-1022 TEAAKI
+1022 
-1028 DGVRN
+1028 
-1033 FHYNDTVKVQD
+1033 
-1044 KDGNLIDGSVQ
+1044 
-1055 DVTPDGIIVV
+1055 
-1065 SDAYPGGK
+1065 
-1073 TYTAAELTAMQPQ
+1073 
-1086 PQTVAENATVEQQAE
+1086 VEQQREQWYYENYHMTYE
-1101 EAVADNESNEAPV
+1101 EYLQYREIVLPELLR
-1114 EEKGEANS
+1114 KYAN
-1122 PQSEATQQE
+1122 
-1131 ETTEPQQQTAALERI
+1131 
-1146 PKDESGQPL
+1146 
-1155 YEQTDPETAWDA
+1155 
-1167 IVEQTEGDTNMAQ
+1167 
-1180 AVTDDMV
+1180 
-1187 SDLED
+1187 
-1192 GVKKAERTK
+1192 
-1201 TKSGGSIAEKIAAEK
+1201 
-1216 ERAAAI
+1216 
-1222 ERAKATLAHWRKI
+1222 
-1235 AAVNRM
+1235 
-1241 REAAIQAE
+1241 
-1249 EQRKADE
+1249 
-1256 RTRVRK
+1256 
-1262 EEEEKARVDQEEA
+1262 
-1275 ERIKRETLN
+1275 
-1284 GVPDFIED
+1284 F
-1292 KAPDARARGYRRVNG
+1292 APD
-1307 DKVDRQEPIDATIG
+1307 
-1321 KEVQVKFDDDNIPTG
+1321 
-1336 HVAIIEANQ
+1336 
-1345 LQPSHK
+1345 
-1351 NGQRNPQHFI
+1351 
-1361 DEAQPKERKDDASVG
+1361 
-1376 AARKIAANIRP
+1376 
-1387 EEITS
+1387 
-1392 SVTAY
+1392 
-1397 TGAPTV
+1397 
-1403 NSRGEVI
+1403 
-1410 QGNNRSAALRE
+1410 
-1421 MWDNHQEQGDKY
+1421 
-1433 KQYLIDNAKS
+1433 
-1443 FGLKAE
+1443 
-1449 DIAAMDKPVL
+1449 VL
-1459 VNMLDVND
+1459 YP
-1467 EQAISLGQFVASDT
+1467 QFVASFEDAYAAEHSQTNNTENNEQQRNDT
-1481 ESGGTERIKPKNVVK
+1481 TAEEPTTTPGDTVLQTEETNNSRGDSQSKEQPTEVPTGVRSSNENGTLPQSAPTKVDKEPQPIGNSFFGKVYNQFKGKAKEAVNFLMRHKSGKLLGVFHRNDIGEISLVWGDEKGGLAHIISKHIVEQNDFNNIDEVINTMQQVINNGTITRENKDKVVIDYNDYRVAIRKQTRDNNGNVVEQ
-1496 KLGDKMKNFTNILLR
+1496 GNWIVT
-1511 TNDENVSFAE
+1511 
-1521 LVDSNGANA
+1521 
-1530 LKWLNTKGVISPTQY
+1530 
-1545 KSAFDSKGNL
+1545 AFDKSRSKKDK
-1555 TAEAKND
+1555 TP
-1562 IKGIMYQSIFEG
+1562 S
-1574 GNTQLEEMFYA
+1574 
-1585 LPAKAQKAIL
+1585 
-1595 ATAYRDYDS
+1595 
-1604 PQSERMIEDIQ
+1604 
-1615 NSIMAYYALSHDSM
+1615 
-1629 FMNAKN
+1629 
-1635 HKEARIAV
+1635 
-1643 EAWRRQLAFDDVTG
+1643 
-1657 ESYLPAEK
+1657 
-1665 YSNFALLLA
+1665 
-1674 TMYKGDNQSLIQGT
+1674 
-1688 FNRLYD
+1688 
-1694 LIQGTQEKTLF
+1694 EKTLS
-1705 EQPDNTP
+1705 TP
-1712 RTLVQAI
+1712 PFNQETDGVTLPSNGVTADKVTQSSQT
-1719 KETLNIKYDG
+1719 KET
-1729 QQRSNVLAGDS
+1729 
-1740 SASQEG
+1740 
-1746 RTGSNGDA
+1746 
-1754 TPGGRGESIDGAEAN
+1754 
-1769 QGGTE
+1769 
-1774 ADSGEGRPIAD
+1774 
-1785 TTKTLFEY
+1785 
-1793 FKGGIKSL
+1793 
-1801 IEKSKEQNNS
+1801 
-1811 LIKAIVG
+1811 
-1818 SVTNRLKED
+1818 KED
-1827 LHNRGIDITNDY
+1827 
-1839 KHTIDNN
+1839 KF
-1846 AIRHAL
+1846 
-1852 NRHGGE
+1852 
-1858 KERLQGQLP
+1858 
-1867 VTEEDIENISDV
+1867 S
-1879 INNYDDINIEEN
+1879 
-1891 KRGQKNIVYKKS
+1891 
-1903 YPNGFTIYIEEVRT
+1903 
-1917 GRKEL
+1917 
-1922 AMASIRKKATL
+1922 
-1933 TDANSKTMPIS
+1933 
-1944 DLNNL
+1944 
-1949 SVGKDK
+1949 
-1955 KSSNTKQANNEK
+1955 
-1967 KSEHQEETLFEK
+1967 
-1979 AERIANEGEQKSNP
+1979 P

-2017 IRKEEEAK
+2017 TRKEEEAK

-2046 VDGLDITIEQPKG
+2046 VDGLNITIEQPKG

-2118 FDEHKVMYGFS
+2118 FDEHKVMYGFP
-2129 DMESARQAYLSN
+2129 DMESAKRAYLSN

-2175 EYTSVKTQ
+2175 KYSTVKTQ
-2183 GDVQA
+2183 GDMQT
-2188 KKPTEIPHLTE
+2188 KNPTEAEL
-2199 KEKREQRKQE
+2199 RERKKQE
-2209 LRNKIKVKL
+2209 LRNKLKAKL

-2224 GVDPELFMMGVELA
+2224 GVDPELFMIGVELA

-2284 SEEMTPYEEVK
+2284 SKEMTPYDEVRV
-2295 AFNIATIGDKGEEVK
+2295 FNVATIGKETEDVK
-2310 PSVLDTAEQINNE
+2310 PSVLDTAEQISNE
-2323 QTVERSAKEEVKN
+2323 QAVEHSAKEEVKN
-2336 TVATQD
+2336 TVETQD

-2367 KERTDSDAFKERK
+2367 KEHTDSDAFKERK
-2380 QVAKKYNGYYSSF
+2380 QVAKKHNGYYSSF

-2411 DKVFDAKDEQINT
+2411 DAIFNT
-2424 ETNENYAHNSN
+2424 
-2435 EIIRKDED
+2435 
-2443 GDASN
+2443 
-2448 LLTDSHNEKEQSEK
+2448 QSEK
-2462 EAELHGLKVGDKVL
+2462 NRAQNSEEDIISKEKTTDHKEVDNDKDETANDIPTSNGLEGRFTSAEDIEGIFGKTFVNNETGTEIKVGHFISPYKVAIKINGQASIEEWRHLAKALNKEGWQEKIVPDLHGLKIGDKVL
-2476 YKGKEATIFDFDNGR
+2476 YKEKEATIFDFDNGR

-2503 EVVDMEA
+2503 EVVDMDA

-2545 SSHAEGNLFDTDT
+2545 SSHAEGNLFDTVV
-2558 APTESLTNK
+2558 PTESLTNK

-2575 STGETATK
+2575 SNGETATK

-2629 VPNVSEGKQRL
+2629 VPNASKGKQRL

-2798 GSILS
+2798 GSILA

-2871 GGIGIFISSNGTLDN
+2871 GGIGVFISSNGTLDN

-2925 RKRVNGKKSAKAIDV
+2925 RKRVDGKKSAKAIDV

-2950 FNTGEVKKV
+2950 FNTGEVKNV

-2978 IEHPEKMAGVMEF
+2978 IEHPERMAGVMEF

-3013 QDKLLEE
+3013 QGKLLEE

-3074 VPLKLNANKVKGR
+3074 VPLKLNANKVKGH

-3169 ENNNRVKVYGKT
+3169 KNNNRVKIYGKT

-3226 EDAVKN
+3226 EDAVKD

-3271 ENGEYSNNINALKK
+3271 ENVEYSNNINALKK
-3285 VIPANIPAHLIEFNL
+3285 VIPANIPAHLIGFNL
-3300 GSSWVTPKLY
+3300 GSSWVTPKIY
-3310 EEYIKNKTGLDVTL
+3310 EDYTKEKTGIEVKF
-3324 IPVDGTWVM
+3324 VSVGGTWFM
-3333 KAPLYGLAIEQN
+3333 KAPEYGLGIEQN
-3345 RSMGVYSKLKGET
+3345 RSMGVHSTIVQKT

-3372 TITISKTRKDWDGK
+3372 TITVSKTQKNWDGK
-3386 KETIVD
+3386 TETIID
-3392 KDATQACNSRID
+3392 KEATQACGARID
-3404 EIRQDFKDWARG
+3404 EIRQEFKDWARG

-3452 FGGAAQN
+3452 FGGAAQK

-3507 PMIVVQNATVGQF
+3507 PMIIVQNATVGQF

-3578 ITFIK
+3578 ISFIK

-3591 VLQRMKEANNE
+3591 VLQRMKEANDK

-3629 ESEQREK
+3629 ESGRKEK
-3636 KATASE
+3636 KATANE
-3642 LKKKEVAKKNTEAKA
+3642 LKKKEVTKKNTEAKA

-3668 EDFDELGIDALLVD
+3668 ENFDDMGIDALLVD

-3808 SVADIVLTRDQKKLK
+3808 SVADIVLTRDQKELK
-3823 EKIPEIEGGKAQDIY
+3823 EKIPEIKGGKAQDIY

-3914 KDTNGYKG
+3914 KDTNSYKG
-3922 TVAIFADVY
+3922 TVAIFADIY

-4179 IEAMTDFIKDY
+4179 IEAMADFIKDY

-4294 AQYKSDLELILARDG
+4294 TQYKSDLELILARDG

-4393 MSKRAVEAKEE
+4393 MSKRAAEAKEE

-4428 LGFIDNSEW
+4428 LGFINNSEW

-4451 WAEDELADDYLKH
+4451 WTEDELADDYLKH
-4464 KKEIDTL
+4464 KKEVDTL
-4471 CKGIDPKTKQSLIE
+4471 CKGIDPKTKQPLLE

-4547 SINEQMEEK
+4547 SLNEQMKEK

-4585 RKAIGERIKEY
+4585 RKAIGEHIKEY

-4603 QRWREQTTT
+4603 QRWREQTAT
-4612 TQPTAN
+4612 TQPTTN
-4618 TETLTNHAESVVQNL
+4618 TEELTNHAESVVQNL

-4643 GSSLNGEQAT
+4643 GSSLNGEQTT

-4707 FAKADIETRQQIA
+4707 FAKADIETRRQIA
-4720 HLSAKHGWNIRT
+4720 HLSAKHGWNVRT

-4742 EDTNFEQ
+4742 ENINFEQ

-4790 NLQNSGKHSILD
+4790 NLQGGGRRSILD

-4813 KAGNYADKATDNVLY
+4813 KAGNYADKFTNELNAVNERFNEELSNLTEENADKVTLWLGKPSKVLLAAGVEDKPMKLYGNKVIRKMKKHGFSLEELRDLPRAVADPVAVFNNYQREGNRSILTELKTQQGNFLVSVNIGKDADINFNIVRSVFGKGNENVVAWINNGLATYINKEKALSFLSHQSAPIAATAANAGQESSSYLHLSAPIAEAAENSELSSAAKIIKDFHNPKLNSNVLY

-4839 LPDARTRYEKE
+4839 LPDARTRYEEE

-4857 DSVPKTHNF
+4857 GSVPKTHNF
-4866 FRRFYKSYVDSML
+4866 FRRFYKSYIDSML

-4913 KTDGEVYNRDYYN
+4913 KTDGEVYN
-4926 PLLTAAQQLCEAVG
+4926 PLFP
-4940 MDYDAL
+4940 
-4946 NMYMVAKHGLERN
+4946 YMPLYL
-4959 EYMGKRAAQNDE
+4959 YM
-4971 NVLKA
+4971 
-4976 KKSLEDALAAYNE
+4976 
-4989 DPTSENETAV
+4989 
-4999 QKAQEKYSKVYD
+4999 
-5011 KALEVHTNKD
+5011 
-5021 YSGLTELTGKEDV
+5021 
-5034 AEAEYE
+5034 
-5040 AQKIVDAVETSDVMP
+5040 
-5055 KVTAFWSKVNAAT
+5055 
-5068 KQTLKTGYESGIMTK
+5068 
-5083 DTYEHI
+5083 
-5089 LNMYKYYI
+5089 
-5097 PLRGWAKP
+5097 
-5105 TADDVYTYYNNRS
+5105 
-5118 YEGKPLTKTAKGR
+5118 
-5131 TSLAE
+5131 
-5136 DPMAIIASMA
+5136 
-5146 QHSIIEANRNKM
+5146 
-5158 KQTFLNFV
+5158 
-5166 LNHPTS
+5166 
-5172 LATVGEQWYIKN
+5172 
-5184 ALGEWE
+5184 
-5190 RSDAN
+5190 
-5195 IPANATPDEIS
+5195 
-5206 KIIEEHELEMQR
+5206 
-5218 LAEQGTA
+5218 
-5225 IKQRNGLK
+5225 
-5233 LDKRVINGEGEEH
+5233 
-5246 TIKVW
+5246 
-5251 RGGKEYV
+5251 
-5258 IYINGNPAVAQAVNG
+5258 
-5273 LTNPDTQGSD
+5273 
-5283 LPKWAKIGAAQLKN
+5283 
-5297 FLSGVYTSFSPAFV
+5297 
-5311 LTNFTRDQ
+5311 
-5319 LFASQAVYIKY
+5319 
-5330 GLKYKRQASK
+5330 
-5340 NARNLLFSGA
+5340 
-5350 LPRLVYKWEHGT
+5350 
-5362 LNMND
+5362 
-5367 ETERYFDEFMRGG
+5367 
-5380 GETGFTALRD
+5380 
-5390 IESIKKEVKDAI
+5390 
-5402 NGNKANIAK
+5402 
-5411 RGWKSFINAVE
+5411 
-5422 FANRSAEDFS
+5422 
-5432 RFVTFMTSRQQGKS
+5432 
-5446 IVDAIY
+5446 
-5452 DAKDITVNFNK
+5452 
-5463 KGSGEMGSRFMNFAY
+5463 
-5478 IFFNA
+5478 
-5483 AVQSINNFGTMLKQH
+5483 
-5498 PARTM
+5498 
-5503 LIISKFGAL
+5503 
-5512 GFGVP
+5512 
-5517 MLNAFLTALCGGGD
+5517 
-5531 DDKYWDN
+5531 
-5538 MDWVRRNNIVLRIPF
+5538 
-5553 LEKTFISIPLPQE
+5553 
-5566 LRPFYGMGEIAA
+5566 
-5578 SILFGKETFS
+5578 
-5588 SGLQKAVEGFTG
+5588 
-5600 LLPIDFT
+5600 
-5607 GNGGNLPI
+5607 
-5615 TLTPTVLQPVA
+5615 
-5626 QYMFNTDYFGRKVY
+5626 
-5640 NDNENKK
+5640 
-5647 FAPGWTKAFSSTPPV
+5647 
-5662 LIEATKFLN
+5662 
-5671 SLTGGNDVD
+5671 
-5680 SGGVNLNPDVINH
+5680 
-5693 FVKGYFGGP
+5693 
-5702 ATFVTQM
+5702 
-5709 SSLLYKGFS
+5709 
-5718 GDAKEIRWRDV
+5718 
-5729 PVASRFVQ
+5729 
-5737 QLDERS
+5737 
-5743 VRSSAQGSYKDF
+5743 
-5755 KEETE
+5755 
-5760 ETEYRLSNYK
+5760 
-5770 KQVKMGKMEYAKMI
+5770 
-5784 TDLIKSPEYQRYK
+5784 
-5797 IAKAYKKPMDLL
+5797 
-5809 KEALNHIDNTTDK
+5809 
-5822 KEVEKALTGLR
+5822 
-5833 HYMMETV
+5833 
-5840 ESEQKGKHAKR
+5840 
-5851 EEDFNYLGDNLS
+5851 
-5863 ELNNNLK
+5863 
-5870 SSLRSLKRNEEQR
+5870 
-5883 LDGEEDDGIEE
+5883 
-5894 LISEDKETTM
+5894 
-5904 RIIRE
+5904 
-5909 MNKLFKKK
+5909 

>member
-13 NALAKEGY
+13 NALSKEGY

-66 QQPRAEQQQE
+66 QQPRAGQQQE
-76 EEIKPVKP
+76 EEMKPVEP

-105 MKSVQQDTGFTAPQ
+105 MKSVQQDTGFSAPQ

-225 NGDPLYALKEVYYD
+225 NGDPLYALKEVYYN

-382 MADDAQAAISEDN
+382 MSDDAQAAISEDN

-448 AYANNRATAAQKAL
+448 AYASNRATAAQKAL
-462 LNAVTLKNAVMGKHG
+462 LNAVALKNAVMGKHG

-583 KGNIVYSGKRTNVKS
+583 KGNIVYSGKRTNRKS

-626 ANFTQKGAAKAMD
+626 ANFMQKGAAKAMD

-649 LTGINNKQIMKS
+649 LTGLNNKQIMKS
-661 FNRFTKNTEWN
+661 FNRFTNNTEWN

-701 NDDNSVFSKKVNT
+701 NDENSVFSKKVNT

-746 NDADSYA
+746 NDADTHA

-785 DSEKLNKEQ
+785 NNSKLNNEQ

-807 KRGNDISQLKNAI
+807 KRGNDISHLKNAI

-958 NVAMS
+958 NVVTS
-963 PDGKSIDTEKSDNDI
+963 PDEKSIDTEKSDNDI

-1073 TYTAAELTAMQPQ
+1073 TYTAEELTAMQPQ
-1086 PQTVAENATVEQQAE
+1086 QQEQTESNSTEAIPQTPEVPAATEQTE
-1101 EAVADNESNEAPV
+1101 SAVNESTANESSANEAPV
-1114 EEKGEANS
+1114 QKESEVNS
-1122 PQSEATQQE
+1122 PQSEATPQQE
-1131 ETTEPQQQTAALERI
+1131 ETAEPQQQAIPTDEKGNLLYHEVPVERTIEDLYDGSLDDTEIADFISANIEAAQKEYNSVVKKV
-1146 PKDESGQPL
+1146 PKIG
-1155 YEQTDPETAWDA
+1155 
-1167 IVEQTEGDTNMAQ
+1167 TNKAKYLQEKQAYQEEVGKAKAKVDYWQ
-1180 AVTDDMV
+1180 AVENERQRITHT
-1187 SDLED
+1187 SPEELKNAED
-1192 GVKKAERTK
+1192 EL
-1201 TKSGGSIAEKIAAEK
+1201 SG
-1216 ERAAAI
+1216 
-1222 ERAKATLAHWRKI
+1222 
-1235 AAVNRM
+1235 
-1241 REAAIQAE
+1241 EAARKDYRGITTGDE
-1249 EQRKADE
+1249 ENPTSVEDLVRDFLRGAKITPEDFRKETGLSISEQKKFVGMISKQGKTIARLGEELADYDE
-1256 RTRVRK
+1256 WNLGGRFFDGDSNAARGAIIDALLSSRTRGDFK
-1262 EEEEKARVDQEEA
+1262 QQDATEEEERYIEAVEQQREQWYYENYHMTYEEYLQY
-1275 ERIKRETLN
+1275 REIVLPELLRKYAN
-1284 GVPDFIED
+1284 F
-1292 KAPDARARGYRRVNG
+1292 APD
-1307 DKVDRQEPIDATIG
+1307 
-1321 KEVQVKFDDDNIPTG
+1321 
-1336 HVAIIEANQ
+1336 
-1345 LQPSHK
+1345 
-1351 NGQRNPQHFI
+1351 
-1361 DEAQPKERKDDASVG
+1361 
-1376 AARKIAANIRP
+1376 
-1387 EEITS
+1387 
-1392 SVTAY
+1392 
-1397 TGAPTV
+1397 
-1403 NSRGEVI
+1403 
-1410 QGNNRSAALRE
+1410 
-1421 MWDNHQEQGDKY
+1421 
-1433 KQYLIDNAKS
+1433 
-1443 FGLKAE
+1443 
-1449 DIAAMDKPVL
+1449 VL
-1459 VNMLDVND
+1459 YP
-1467 EQAISLGQFVASDT
+1467 QFVASFEDAYAAEHSQTNNTENNEQQRNDT
-1481 ESGGTERIKPKNVVK
+1481 TTEEPTTTPGDTVLQTEETNNSRGDSQSEEQPTEVPTGVRSSNENGTLPQSTPTEVESETDYTLSDKKAENGENFYQDANGNIDLANIPEEVFDKIGKPKAPLRLTPSMLKHVFDRHGKEMGLSRTDDAIDFILDVMDNFDHVRQ
-1496 KLGDKMKNFTNILLR
+1496 GDK
-1511 TNDENVSFAE
+1511 
-1521 LVDSNGANA
+1521 NA
-1530 LKWLNTKGVISPTQY
+1530 VIFS
-1545 KSAFDSKGNL
+1545 
-1555 TAEAKND
+1555 
-1562 IKGIMYQSIFEG
+1562 
-1574 GNTQLEEMFYA
+1574 
-1585 LPAKAQKAIL
+1585 
-1595 ATAYRDYDS
+1595 
-1604 PQSERMIEDIQ
+1604 
-1615 NSIMAYYALSHDSM
+1615 
-1629 FMNAKN
+1629 
-1635 HKEARIAV
+1635 
-1643 EAWRRQLAFDDVTG
+1643 
-1657 ESYLPAEK
+1657 
-1665 YSNFALLLA
+1665 
-1674 TMYKGDNQSLIQGT
+1674 
-1688 FNRLYD
+1688 
-1694 LIQGTQEKTLF
+1694 
-1705 EQPDNTP
+1705 
-1712 RTLVQAI
+1712 
-1719 KETLNIKYDG
+1719 
-1729 QQRSNVLAGDS
+1729 
-1740 SASQEG
+1740 
-1746 RTGSNGDA
+1746 
-1754 TPGGRGESIDGAEAN
+1754 
-1769 QGGTE
+1769 
-1774 ADSGEGRPIAD
+1774 
-1785 TTKTLFEY
+1785 
-1793 FKGGIKSL
+1793 
-1801 IEKSKEQNNS
+1801 
-1811 LIKAIVG
+1811 
-1818 SVTNRLKED
+1818 
-1827 LHNRGIDITNDY
+1827 
-1839 KHTIDNN
+1839 
-1846 AIRHAL
+1846 
-1852 NRHGGE
+1852 
-1858 KERLQGQLP
+1858 
-1867 VTEEDIENISDV
+1867 IENGRS
-1879 INNYDDINIEEN
+1879 
-1891 KRGQKNIVYKKS
+1891 
-1903 YPNGFTIYIEEVRT
+1903 RT
-1917 GRKEL
+1917 GRRAVTIL
-1922 AMASIRKKATL
+1922 L
-1933 TDANSKTMPIS
+1933 NSESGEYYGIKTS
-1944 DLNNL
+1944 
-1949 SVGKDK
+1949 GY
-1955 KSSNTKQANNEK
+1955 
-1967 KSEHQEETLFEK
+1967 
-1979 AERIANEGEQKSNP
+1979 ERIEGLNKKPLLWEKGANETSATGAAPANVTTEQAQQDSEPTGSASNHSNDSIGKVTQSSQTKETKEDKFSP

-2017 IRKEEEAK
+2017 TRKEEEAK

-2046 VDGLDITIEQPKG
+2046 VDGLNITIEQPKG

-2099 DNPTEGNVFVVD
+2099 DNPTEGKVFVVD
-2111 QINKDGS
+2111 QVNKDGS

-2336 TVATQD
+2336 TVETQD

-2575 STGETATK
+2575 SNGETATK

-2629 VPNVSEGKQRL
+2629 VPNVSKGKQRL

-2754 AEKLGFKGGRILEG
+2754 AENLGFKGGRILEG

-2780 THISENSNIHAV
+2780 THINENSNIHAV

-2871 GGIGIFISSNGTLDN
+2871 GGTGIFISSNGTLDN

-2925 RKRVNGKKSAKAIDV
+2925 RKRVDGKKSAKAIDV

-2950 FNTGEVKKV
+2950 FNTGEVKNV

-3020 FVNSFSIDTEE
+3020 FVNSLSIDTEE
-3031 QAQNIDNEQGI
+3031 QAQNVDNEQGI

-3074 VPLKLNANKVKGR
+3074 VPLKLNANKVKGH

-3226 EDAVKN
+3226 EDAVKD

-3271 ENGEYSNNINALKK
+3271 ENSEYSNNINALKK

-3591 VLQRMKEANNE
+3591 VLQRMKEANDK

-3615 SQLQSEIA
+3615 AQLQSEIA

-3642 LKKKEVAKKNTEAKA
+3642 LKKKEVTKKNTEAKA

-3914 KDTNGYKG
+3914 KDTNSYKG

-3968 KKLEIFNKVNS
+3968 KKLEIFDKVNS

-4035 KPVRILRFGVEDSL
+4035 KPIRILRFGVEDSL

-4096 LSGSEYAMLK
+4096 LSGSEYAMFK

-4132 AKPRLKGQISKA
+4132 AKPRLRGQIFDA
-4144 EQLLEDNNASLKAV
+4144 ERMLADNSAHLETVAKV
-4158 KETFPNGKFNQITIG
+4158 FPNGKFNQITIG

-4179 IEAMTDFIKDY
+4179 IEAMADFIKDY

-4242 VTRKMYYSQ
+4242 ITRKMYYSQ
-4251 NELGLKNVPI
+4251 DELGLKNVPI
-4261 KQGLLRNGIEDILNN
+4261 KQGLLRNGIEDILKN

-4283 AERIDTLKQSI
+4283 AERINTLKQNI
-4294 AQYKSDLELILARDG
+4294 TRYKSDLELILARDG

-4327 YTEAMKEELEEK
+4327 YTEAMKKELEEK

-4393 MSKRAVEAKEE
+4393 MSKRAAEAKEE

-4471 CKGIDPKTKQSLIE
+4471 CKGIDPKTKQPLIE

-4491 YEHEYE
+4491 YEYKFEL
-4497 MPQYGEAETAAN
+4497 PQYNEAATAAN
-4509 SIREWR
+4509 PIIEWR

-4529 GYADA
+4529 GYAYE
-4534 TEEEKKERDAYLH
+4534 TKEKKKERDAFLH
-4547 SINEQMEEK
+4547 SLNEQMEEK
-4556 IREMLAKDYP
+4556 IREMLAKDFP
-4566 DYLAAKNALDAYNN
+4566 DYLAAKNAIEAYNN
-4580 YEEDL
+4580 YDENL

-4603 QRWREQTTT
+4603 QRWREQTAT

-4618 TETLTNHAESVVQNL
+4618 VEELTNHAESVVQNL

-4643 GSSLNGEQAT
+4643 GSNLNGEQST
-4653 AKGFYNKRTGKIVV
+4653 AKGFYDKRTGKIVV
-4667 VAGNHTD
+4667 VASNHTD

-4707 FAKADIETRQQIA
+4707 FAKADIETRRQIA

-4742 EDTNFEQ
+4742 ENINFEQ

-4790 NLQNSGKHSILD
+4790 NLQGGGKRSILD
-4802 KAEDIAMQYRL
+4802 KAEDVAMQYRL
-4813 KAGNYADKATDNVLY
+4813 KAGNYANKATDNVLY

-4976 KKSLEDALAAYNE
+4976 KKALEDALVAYNE
-4989 DPTSENETAV
+4989 DPTSKNEAAV
-4999 QKAQEKYSKVYD
+4999 QKAQEKYTKVYD
-5011 KALEVHTNKD
+5011 KALEVYTSRD

-5040 AQKIVDAVETSDVMP
+5040 AQKIVDAVETPNAMP

-5097 PLRGWAKP
+5097 PLRGWAEP

-5118 YEGKPLTKTAKGR
+5118 YKGKPLTKTAKGR

-5146 QHSIIEANRNKM
+5146 QRSIIEANRNKM

-5218 LAEQGTA
+5218 LAEQGAA

-5251 RGGKEYV
+5251 RGGKEYI

-5273 LTNPDTQGSD
+5273 LTNPDTQGSK
-5283 LPKWAKIGAAQLKN
+5283 LPKWAEIGAAQLKN

-5390 IESIKKEVKDAI
+5390 IESIKKEVKDAV

-5432 RFVTFMTSRQQGKS
+5432 RFVTFMTSRQQGKN
-5446 IVDAIY
+5446 IVDSIY

-5503 LIISKFGAL
+5503 LVISKFGAL

-5662 LIEATKFLN
+5662 LIEATTFLN

>member
-225 NGDPLYALKEVYYD
+225 NGDPLYALKEVYYN

-291 SDDVAKNT
+291 SDDIAKNT

-331 QMYDPNYKNR
+331 QMYDPNYKDR

-462 LNAVTLKNAVMGKHG
+462 LNAVALKNAVMGKHG

-785 DSEKLNKEQ
+785 NNSKLNNEQ

-807 KRGNDISQLKNAI
+807 KRGNDISHLKNAI

-888 SYSEEQRETAL
+888 SYSEEQREAAL

-1114 EEKGEANS
+1114 EEESEANS
-1122 PQSEATQQE
+1122 PQSEATPQE
-1131 ETTEPQQQTAALERI
+1131 ETAEPQQQAVEPQQQAI
-1146 PKDESGQPL
+1146 P
-1155 YEQTDPETAWDA
+1155 
-1167 IVEQTEGDTNMAQ
+1167 
-1180 AVTDDMV
+1180 TDDKGNLLYHEAPV
-1187 SDLED
+1187 ELTIKDLYD
-1192 GVKKAERTK
+1192 GSLDDTEIADFISANIEAAQKEYNSVVKKAPKISTDKARYLQ
-1201 TKSGGSIAEKIAAEK
+1201 EKKAYQEEVDK
-1216 ERAAAI
+1216 
-1222 ERAKATLAHWRKI
+1222 AKAKVDYWQ
-1235 AAVNRM
+1235 AVENERQ
-1241 REAAIQAE
+1241 RITHTSPEELKNAEDELSGEAARKDYRGITAGDE
-1249 EQRKADE
+1249 ENPTSVEDLVRDFLRGAKITPEDFRKETGLSISEQKKFVGMISKQGKTIARLGEELADYDE
-1256 RTRVRK
+1256 WNLGGRFFDGDSNAARGAIIDVLLSSRTRGDFK
-1262 EEEEKARVDQEEA
+1262 QQDATEEEEERYIEAVEQQREQWYYENYHMTYEEYLQY
-1275 ERIKRETLN
+1275 REIVLPELLRKYAN
-1284 GVPDFIED
+1284 F
-1292 KAPDARARGYRRVNG
+1292 APDILY
-1307 DKVDRQEPIDATIG
+1307 P
-1321 KEVQVKFDDDNIPTG
+1321 
-1336 HVAIIEANQ
+1336 
-1345 LQPSHK
+1345 
-1351 NGQRNPQHFI
+1351 
-1361 DEAQPKERKDDASVG
+1361 
-1376 AARKIAANIRP
+1376 
-1387 EEITS
+1387 
-1392 SVTAY
+1392 
-1397 TGAPTV
+1397 
-1403 NSRGEVI
+1403 
-1410 QGNNRSAALRE
+1410 
-1421 MWDNHQEQGDKY
+1421 
-1433 KQYLIDNAKS
+1433 
-1443 FGLKAE
+1443 
-1449 DIAAMDKPVL
+1449 
-1459 VNMLDVND
+1459 
-1467 EQAISLGQFVASDT
+1467 QFVASFENAYAAEHSQTNNTENNEQQRNDT
-1481 ESGGTERIKPKNVVK
+1481 
-1496 KLGDKMKNFTNILLR
+1496 
-1511 TNDENVSFAE
+1511 
-1521 LVDSNGANA
+1521 
-1530 LKWLNTKGVISPTQY
+1530 
-1545 KSAFDSKGNL
+1545 
-1555 TAEAKND
+1555 TAEEPTTTPGD
-1562 IKGIMYQSIFEG
+1562 TVLQ
-1574 GNTQLEEMFYA
+1574 TEEA
-1585 LPAKAQKAIL
+1585 N
-1595 ATAYRDYDS
+1595 
-1604 PQSERMIEDIQ
+1604 
-1615 NSIMAYYALSHDSM
+1615 NS
-1629 FMNAKN
+1629 
-1635 HKEARIAV
+1635 R
-1643 EAWRRQLAFDDVTG
+1643 
-1657 ESYLPAEK
+1657 
-1665 YSNFALLLA
+1665 
-1674 TMYKGDNQSLIQGT
+1674 
-1688 FNRLYD
+1688 
-1694 LIQGTQEKTLF
+1694 
-1705 EQPDNTP
+1705 
-1712 RTLVQAI
+1712 
-1719 KETLNIKYDG
+1719 
-1729 QQRSNVLAGDS
+1729 GDS
-1740 SASQEG
+1740 Q
-1746 RTGSNGDA
+1746 
-1754 TPGGRGESIDGAEAN
+1754 
-1769 QGGTE
+1769 
-1774 ADSGEGRPIAD
+1774 
-1785 TTKTLFEY
+1785 
-1793 FKGGIKSL
+1793 
-1801 IEKSKEQNNS
+1801 SKEQPTEVPTGVRSSNENGTLPQS
-1811 LIKAIVG
+1811 TPTEVESETDYTLSDKKAE
-1818 SVTNRLKED
+1818 NRENFYQDANGNIDLANIPEEVFDKIGKPKAPLRLTPSMLKHVFD
-1827 LHNRGIDITNDY
+1827 
-1839 KHTIDNN
+1839 
-1846 AIRHAL
+1846 
-1852 NRHGGE
+1852 RHG
-1858 KERLQGQLP
+1858 KEMGLSRTDDAIDFILDVMDNFDHVRQGDKNA
-1867 VTEEDIENISDV
+1867 VIFSIENGRS
-1879 INNYDDINIEEN
+1879 
-1891 KRGQKNIVYKKS
+1891 
-1903 YPNGFTIYIEEVRT
+1903 RT
-1917 GRKEL
+1917 GRRAVTILLNSESGEYYGIKTSGYERIEGL
-1922 AMASIRKKATL
+1922 NKKPLLWEKGANETSATGAAPANVTTEQAQQGSEPAGSASNHSNGSI
-1933 TDANSKTMPIS
+1933 
-1944 DLNNL
+1944 
-1949 SVGKDK
+1949 GKDTQ
-1955 KSSNTKQANNEK
+1955 SSQTKQEK
-1967 KSEHQEETLFEK
+1967 EDKFV
-1979 AERIANEGEQKSNP
+1979 AA
-1993 TPRKDGESITDY
+1993 PRKYGESITDY

-2017 IRKEEEAK
+2017 TRKEEEAK

-2059 SIRRGTDANGKQWE
+2059 SIRRGTDANGKQWK
-2073 SEMHN
+2073 SEIHN

-2099 DNPTEGNVFVVD
+2099 DNPTEGKVFVVD
-2111 QINKDGS
+2111 QVNKDGS

-2152 TEVSKEDFKAW
+2152 TEVSKENFKAW

-2183 GDVQA
+2183 DDTQTQ
-2188 KKPTEIPHLTE
+2188 KPTEIPRLTE

-2209 LRNKIKVKL
+2209 LRNKIKAKL

-2284 SEEMTPYEEVK
+2284 SKEMTPYEEVK

-2310 PSVLDTAEQINNE
+2310 PSVFDTAEQINNE

-2336 TVATQD
+2336 TVETQD
-2342 VDNEAYSITKQHNN
+2342 VDSEAYSITKQHNN

-2380 QVAKKYNGYYSSF
+2380 QVAKKHNGYYSSF
-2393 RGVNGFVFNS
+2393 RGVNGFVFNT

-2424 ETNENYAHNSN
+2424 ETNGNYAHNSN

-2503 EVVDMEA
+2503 EVVDMDA

-2515 KQEQTKTNVKEDLTE
+2515 KQEKTKTNVKEDLTE
-2530 EKTEAKAKEANNKTV
+2530 EKTKAKAKETNNKTV

-2575 STGETATK
+2575 SNGETATK

-2629 VPNVSEGKQRL
+2629 VPNASKGKQRL

-2798 GSILS
+2798 GSILA

-2871 GGIGIFISSNGTLDN
+2871 GGIGVFISSNGTLDN

-2925 RKRVNGKKSAKAIDV
+2925 RKRVDGKKSAKAIDV

-2950 FNTGEVKKV
+2950 FNTGEVKNV

-2978 IEHPEKMAGVMEF
+2978 IEHPERMAGVMEF

-3013 QDKLLEE
+3013 QGKLLEE

-3074 VPLKLNANKVKGR
+3074 VPLKLNANKVKGH

-3114 DDKGLQPLLDKLNKA
+3114 DDKGLQSLLDKLNKA

-3169 ENNNRVKVYGKT
+3169 KNNNRVKIYGKT

-3226 EDAVKN
+3226 EDAVKD

-3252 YKYLSGNVRE
+3252 YKYLSSNVRE

-3452 FGGAAQN
+3452 FGGAAQK

-3615 SQLQSEIA
+3615 SQLQSEIT

-3629 ESEQREK
+3629 ESEQRDK

-3642 LKKKEVAKKNTEAKA
+3642 LKKKEVTKKNTEAKA

-3668 EDFDELGIDALLVD
+3668 EDFDEMGIDALLID

-3808 SVADIVLTRDQKKLK
+3808 SVADIVLTRDQKELK
-3823 EKIPEIEGGKAQDIY
+3823 EKIPEIKGGKAQDIY

-3914 KDTNGYKG
+3914 KDTNSYKG
-3922 TVAIFADVY
+3922 TVAIFADIY

-4035 KPVRILRFGVEDSL
+4035 NPVRILRFGVEDSL

-4111 EVRKYES
+4111 DVRKYES

-4144 EQLLEDNNASLKAV
+4144 EQLLENNNASLKAV

-4179 IEAMTDFIKDY
+4179 IEAMADFIKDY

-4242 VTRKMYYSQ
+4242 ITRKMYYSQ
-4251 NELGLKNVPI
+4251 DELGLKNVPI
-4261 KQGLLRNGIEDILNN
+4261 KQGLLRNGIEDILKN

-4283 AERIDTLKQSI
+4283 AERINTLKQNI
-4294 AQYKSDLELILARDG
+4294 TRYKSDLELILARDG

-4393 MSKRAVEAKEE
+4393 MSKRAAEAKEE

-4419 AKSLDMLTS
+4419 EKSLDMLTS

-4451 WAEDELADDYLKH
+4451 WAEDEFADDYLKH
-4464 KKEIDTL
+4464 KKEVDTL
-4471 CKGIDPKTKQSLIE
+4471 CKGIDPKTKQPLIE

-4509 SIREWR
+4509 PIRAWR
-4515 HKQIEKYDQFTGFK
+4515 FKQIDKYDEFTGFK

-4534 TEEEKKERDAYLH
+4534 TEEEKKERDAYLY
-4547 SINEQMEEK
+4547 SLNEQMDEK

-4585 RKAIGERIKEY
+4585 RKAIGEHIKEY

-4603 QRWREQTTT
+4603 QRWIEQTAT

-4618 TETLTNHAESVVQNL
+4618 IETLTNHAESVVQNL

-4707 FAKADIETRQQIA
+4707 FAKADIETRRQIA
-4720 HLSAKHGWNIRT
+4720 HLSAKHGWNVRT

-4813 KAGNYADKATDNVLY
+4813 KAGNYADKTTGNVLY

-4866 FRRFYKSYVDSML
+4866 FRRFYKSYIDSML

-4976 KKSLEDALAAYNE
+4976 KKALEDALVAYNE
-4989 DPTSENETAV
+4989 DPTSKNEAAV
-4999 QKAQEKYSKVYD
+4999 QKAQEKYTKVYD
-5011 KALEVHTNKD
+5011 KALEVHTSRD

-5040 AQKIVDAVETSDVMP
+5040 AQKIVDAVETPDAMP

-5097 PLRGWAKP
+5097 PLRGWAEP

-5146 QHSIIEANRNKM
+5146 QRSIIEANRNKM

-5797 IAKAYKKPMDLL
+5797 IAKAYKKPMGLL
-5809 KEALNHIDNTTDK
+5809 KETLSHIDNTTDK

-5863 ELNNNLK
+5863 ELSNNLK
-5870 SSLRSLKRNEEQR
+5870 YSLRSLKQNEEQR

>member
-1 MPDIKNNIKVIY
+1 
-13 NALAKEGY
+13 
-21 NDLGSEQEFAESMA
+21 
-35 DENNRKLVY
+35 
-44 NTLKGK
+44 
-50 EFADVKD
+50 
-57 YDSFSNMVY
+57 
-66 QQPRAEQQQE
+66 
-76 EEIKPVKP
+76 
-84 AKIDPR
+84 
-90 FVAPNVGKPTDAQPI
+90 
-105 MKSVQQDTGFTAPQ
+105 
-119 DYNSQNAFLSNVDKD
+119 
-134 YNVASHIPDAQQ
+134 
-146 PIKMYGADSNLGEV
+146 
-160 IDNLYTVYDEAYK
+160 
-173 KDNPKKIAE
+173 
-182 AANMARSMGLD
+182 
-193 NEQAEKALTLVHGLY
+193 
-208 SQNVANNIA
+208 
-217 DYMYSRMN
+217 
-225 NGDPLYALKEVYYD
+225 
-239 KDFQKKLKDTTTR
+239 
-252 LGLDNTQGFVE
+252 
-263 YYLKPALQRK
+263 
-273 LENERGFT
+273 
-281 DTVNFGVQSG
+281 
-291 SDDVAKNT
+291 
-299 EVFEKRKAEE
+299 
-309 DLLQKQV
+309 
-316 DAMNAEGKRIEEKGQ
+316 
-331 QMYDPNYKNR
+331 
-341 PWWADLIPVEGGG
+341 
-354 RSAYDEAEGIKRNPE
+354 
-369 AEELMRTGQAMQR
+369 
-382 MADDAQAAISEDN
+382 
-395 ILRTRKTD
+395 
-403 GLTNQ
+403 
-408 IKNAFGRILR
+408 
-418 GGAKTATDIR
+418 
-428 TWDFGFTDL
+428 
-437 KDATV
+437 
-442 IKAAAD
+442 
-448 AYANNRATAAQKAL
+448 
-462 LNAVTLKNAVMGKHG
+462 MGKHG

-571 RMTGDLEATTDS
+571 RMTGDLEAATDS

-746 NDADSYA
+746 NDADTHA

-785 DSEKLNKEQ
+785 NNAKLNNEQ

-807 KRGNDISQLKNAI
+807 KRGNDISHLKNAI

-862 LLGEDELNALDGVE
+862 VLGEDELNALDGVE

-888 SYSEEQRETAL
+888 SYSEEQREAAL

-924 KANAEI
+924 KTNAEI

-958 NVAMS
+958 NVATS
-963 PDGKSIDTEKSDNDI
+963 PDGKSIDTEKSDSDI
-978 VVYNTES
+978 VVYNTEN

-1002 IDAATYKAN
+1002 IDAATYKADS
-1011 NAAETTQQIAE
+1011 AAETTQQIAE
-1022 TEAAKI
+1022 AEAAKI
-1028 DGVRN
+1028 DGTRS

-1044 KDGNLIDGSVQ
+1044 KEGNLIDGSVQ

-1073 TYTAAELTAMQPQ
+1073 TYTAEELTAMQPQ
-1086 PQTVAENATVEQQAE
+1086 QQTESSPTEAIPQTPEVPAATEQTESA
-1101 EAVADNESNEAPV
+1101 ANESTANEAPA
-1114 EEKGEANS
+1114 EKESEANS
-1122 PQSEATQQE
+1122 PQSEATPQE
-1131 ETTEPQQQTAALERI
+1131 ETAEPQQQAI
-1146 PKDESGQPL
+1146 P
-1155 YEQTDPETAWDA
+1155 
-1167 IVEQTEGDTNMAQ
+1167 
-1180 AVTDDMV
+1180 TDDKGNLLYHEV
-1187 SDLED
+1187 PVERTIEDLYD
-1192 GVKKAERTK
+1192 GSLDDTEIADFISANIEAAQKEYNSVVKKAPKIGTDK
-1201 TKSGGSIAEKIAAEK
+1201 TRYLQEKKAYQAETDK
-1216 ERAAAI
+1216 
-1222 ERAKATLAHWRKI
+1222 AKA
-1235 AAVNRM
+1235 
-1241 REAAIQAE
+1241 
-1249 EQRKADE
+1249 
-1256 RTRVRK
+1256 
-1262 EEEEKARVDQEEA
+1262 
-1275 ERIKRETLN
+1275 
-1284 GVPDFIED
+1284 
-1292 KAPDARARGYRRVNG
+1292 
-1307 DKVDRQEPIDATIG
+1307 KVDYWQAVENERQRITHTSPE
-1321 KEVQVKFDDDNIPTG
+1321 E
-1336 HVAIIEANQ
+1336 
-1345 LQPSHK
+1345 LK
-1351 NGQRNPQHFI
+1351 NAE
-1361 DEAQPKERKDDASVG
+1361 DELSGE
-1376 AARKIAANIRP
+1376 AARKDYRGITAGDEENPTSVEDLVRDFLRGAKITPEDFRKETGLSISEQKKFVGMISKQGKTIARLGEELADYDAMNLGGRFFDGDSNAARGAIIDALLSSRTRGDFKEQDATAEEERYIEAVEQQREQWYYENYHMTYEEYLQYREIVLPELLRKYANF
-1387 EEITS
+1387 
-1392 SVTAY
+1392 
-1397 TGAPTV
+1397 AP
-1403 NSRGEVI
+1403 
-1410 QGNNRSAALRE
+1410 
-1421 MWDNHQEQGDKY
+1421 
-1433 KQYLIDNAKS
+1433 
-1443 FGLKAE
+1443 
-1449 DIAAMDKPVL
+1449 DILYP
-1459 VNMLDVND
+1459 
-1467 EQAISLGQFVASDT
+1467 QFVASFEDAYVAEHSQTNNTENNEQQRNDT
-1481 ESGGTERIKPKNVVK
+1481 
-1496 KLGDKMKNFTNILLR
+1496 
-1511 TNDENVSFAE
+1511 
-1521 LVDSNGANA
+1521 
-1530 LKWLNTKGVISPTQY
+1530 
-1545 KSAFDSKGNL
+1545 
-1555 TAEAKND
+1555 TAEEPTTTPGDTVLQTEETNNSRGD
-1562 IKGIMYQSIFEG
+1562 SQS
-1574 GNTQLEEMFYA
+1574 EEQPTEVPTGVRSSNENGT
-1585 LPAKAQKAIL
+1585 L
-1595 ATAYRDYDS
+1595 
-1604 PQSERMIEDIQ
+1604 PQSTPTEVDKEP
-1615 NSIMAYYALSHDSM
+1615 LSE
-1629 FMNAKN
+1629 
-1635 HKEARIAV
+1635 EAA
-1643 EAWRRQLAFDDVTG
+1643 
-1657 ESYLPAEK
+1657 
-1665 YSNFALLLA
+1665 
-1674 TMYKGDNQSLIQGT
+1674 QSLITSMEENAIEDPEIRLTPQTWLETFGINNSIDT
-1688 FNRLYD
+1688 PIGKVRMGENQYAKLQDKKRTSEFGMISLTLSDPDVIFVEPSKAKGEDVAERNFSYVFAKTFKRNGNKVKYYTSVTVSIDGLEISVSSHFVNPNKMLNKLMEFNREY
-1694 LIQGTQEKTLF
+1694 T
-1705 EQPDNTP
+1705 
-1712 RTLVQAI
+1712 
-1719 KETLNIKYDG
+1719 KETLF
-1729 QQRSNVLAGDS
+1729 SNSSEMRLAEHQSDVPDLLPTQENNVSSDS
-1740 SASQEG
+1740 KVTQSSQ
-1746 RTGSNGDA
+1746 
-1754 TPGGRGESIDGAEAN
+1754 
-1769 QGGTE
+1769 
-1774 ADSGEGRPIAD
+1774 
-1785 TTKTLFEY
+1785 TK
-1793 FKGGIKSL
+1793 
-1801 IEKSKEQNNS
+1801 Q
-1811 LIKAIVG
+1811 
-1818 SVTNRLKED
+1818 
-1827 LHNRGIDITNDY
+1827 
-1839 KHTIDNN
+1839 
-1846 AIRHAL
+1846 
-1852 NRHGGE
+1852 E
-1858 KERLQGQLP
+1858 KE
-1867 VTEEDIENISDV
+1867 
-1879 INNYDDINIEEN
+1879 N
-1891 KRGQKNIVYKKS
+1891 KFS
-1903 YPNGFTIYIEEVRT
+1903 
-1917 GRKEL
+1917 
-1922 AMASIRKKATL
+1922 
-1933 TDANSKTMPIS
+1933 
-1944 DLNNL
+1944 
-1949 SVGKDK
+1949 
-1955 KSSNTKQANNEK
+1955 
-1967 KSEHQEETLFEK
+1967 
-1979 AERIANEGEQKSNP
+1979 P

-2005 AERVAEEHQAQR
+2005 AERVAEEHKAQR
-2017 IRKEEEAK
+2017 TRKEEEAK
-2025 VDTNPTEAQKEAGN
+2025 VDTNPTDAQKEAGN

-2046 VDGLDITIEQPKG
+2046 VDGLNITIEQPKG

-2118 FDEHKVMYGFS
+2118 FDEHKVMYGFP

-2141 YEEGWQGLGNI
+2141 YEEGWQGLGSI
-2152 TEVSKEDFKAW
+2152 TEVKKEDFKKW

-2183 GDVQA
+2183 DDTQT
-2188 KKPTEIPHLTE
+2188 KNPTEAEL
-2199 KEKREQRKQE
+2199 RERKKQE
-2209 LRNKIKVKL
+2209 LRNKIKAKL

-2284 SEEMTPYEEVK
+2284 SKEMTPYDEVRV
-2295 AFNIATIGDKGEEVK
+2295 FNVATIGKETEDVK
-2310 PSVLDTAEQINNE
+2310 PSVLDTAEQISNE
-2323 QTVERSAKEEVKN
+2323 QAVEHSAKEELKN
-2336 TVATQD
+2336 TVETQD

-2380 QVAKKYNGYYSSF
+2380 QVAKKHNGYYSSF

-2411 DKVFDAKDEQINT
+2411 DAIFNTQSEENRAQNSEEDIVSKEKTTDHKEVDNDKDETANDIPTSNGLEGRFTSAEDIEGIFGKTFVNNETGT
-2424 ETNENYAHNSN
+2424 EIKVGHFISPYKVAIKLN
-2435 EIIRKDED
+2435 
-2443 GDASN
+2443 GQASIEEWRHLAKALN
-2448 LLTDSHNEKEQSEK
+2448 KEGWQEKIVPDW
-2462 EAELHGLKVGDKVL
+2462 HGLKIGDKVL
-2476 YKGKEATIFDFDNGR
+2476 YKEKEATIFDFDNGR

-2503 EVVDMEA
+2503 EVVDMDA

-2545 SSHAEGNLFDTDT
+2545 SSHAEGNLFDTVV
-2558 APTESLTNK
+2558 PTESLTNK

-2575 STGETATK
+2575 SNGETATK

-2629 VPNVSEGKQRL
+2629 VPNISKRKQRL
-2640 NSNNNHGERGVDYA
+2640 NNNNNHGERGVDYA

-2676 ENGEKATPQQMEILR
+2676 ENGEKATPQQMEVLR

-2798 GSILS
+2798 GSILA

-2871 GGIGIFISSNGTLDN
+2871 GGIGVFISSNGTLDN

-2925 RKRVNGKKSAKAIDV
+2925 RKRVDGKKSAKAIDV

-2950 FNTGEVKKV
+2950 FNTGEVKNV
-2959 KGKMI
+2959 KGEMI

-2978 IEHPEKMAGVMEF
+2978 IEHPERMAGVMEF

-3074 VPLKLNANKVKGR
+3074 VPLKLNANKVKGH

-3169 ENNNRVKVYGKT
+3169 KNNNRVKIYGKT

-3190 KETEPKPDNVKD
+3190 KKTEPKPDNVKD

-3226 EDAVKN
+3226 EDAVKD

-3285 VIPANIPAHLIEFNL
+3285 VIPANIPAHLIGFNL

-3310 EEYIKNKTGLDVTL
+3310 EDYTKEKTGIEVKF
-3324 IPVDGTWVM
+3324 VSVGGTWFM
-3333 KAPLYGLAIEQN
+3333 KAPEYGLGIEQN
-3345 RSMGVYSKLKGET
+3345 RSMGVHSTIVQKT

-3372 TITISKTRKDWDGK
+3372 TITVSKTQKNWDGK
-3386 KETIVD
+3386 TETIID
-3392 KDATQACNSRID
+3392 KEATQACGARID
-3404 EIRQDFKDWARG
+3404 EIRQEFKDWARG

-3452 FGGAAQN
+3452 FGGAAQK

-3507 PMIVVQNATVGQF
+3507 PMIIVQNATVGQF

-3591 VLQRMKEANNE
+3591 VLQRMKEANDK

-3615 SQLQSEIA
+3615 SQLQSEIT

-3629 ESEQREK
+3629 ESGRKEK

-3642 LKKKEVAKKNTEAKA
+3642 LKKKEVTKKNTEAKA

-3668 EDFDELGIDALLVD
+3668 ENFDDMGIDALLVD

-3808 SVADIVLTRDQKKLK
+3808 SVADIVLTRDQKELK
-3823 EKIPEIEGGKAQDIY
+3823 EKIPEIKGGKAQDIY

-3914 KDTNGYKG
+3914 KDTNSYKG

-3952 VPEKE
+3952 IPEKE

-3968 KKLEIFNKVNS
+3968 KKLEIFDKVNS

-4035 KPVRILRFGVEDSL
+4035 KPIRILRFGVEDSL

-4111 EVRKYES
+4111 DVRKYES

-4132 AKPRLKGQISKA
+4132 AKPRLRGQIFDA
-4144 EQLLEDNNASLKAV
+4144 ERMLADNSAHLETVAKV
-4158 KETFPNGKFNQITIG
+4158 FPNGKFNQITIG

-4179 IEAMTDFIKDY
+4179 IEAMADFIKDY

-4242 VTRKMYYSQ
+4242 ITRKMYYSQ
-4251 NELGLKNVPI
+4251 DELGLKNVPI
-4261 KQGLLRNGIEDILNN
+4261 KQGLLRNGIEDILKN

-4283 AERIDTLKQSI
+4283 AERINTLKQNI
-4294 AQYKSDLELILARDG
+4294 TRYKSDLELILARDG

-4327 YTEAMKEELEEK
+4327 YTEAMKKELEEK

-4393 MSKRAVEAKEE
+4393 MSKRAAEAKEE

-4464 KKEIDTL
+4464 KKEVDTL
-4471 CKGIDPKTKQSLIE
+4471 CKGFDPKTKQPLIE

-4547 SINEQMEEK
+4547 SLNEQMEEK

-4603 QRWREQTTT
+4603 QRWREQTAT
-4612 TQPTAN
+4612 TQPTVN
-4618 TETLTNHAESVVQNL
+4618 TEELTNHAESVVQNL

-4653 AKGFYNKRTGKIVV
+4653 AKGFYDKRTGKIVV
-4667 VAGNHTD
+4667 VASNHTD

-4720 HLSAKHGWNIRT
+4720 HLSAKHGWNVRT

-4742 EDTNFEQ
+4742 EDTNFSQ

-4754 WQRIKQLF
+4754 WQRIKQFF

-4770 LHHAN
+4770 LHHAKL
-4775 ITDNDLRYILWRSYK
+4775 TDNDLRYILWRSYK

-4802 KAEDIAMQYRL
+4802 KAEDIAMQYIL
-4813 KAGNYADKATDNVLY
+4813 KAGNYADKATDNILY

-4866 FRRFYKSYVDSML
+4866 FRRFYKSYIDSML

-4976 KKSLEDALAAYNE
+4976 KKALEDALVAYNE
-4989 DPTSENETAV
+4989 DPTSKNEAAV
-4999 QKAQEKYSKVYD
+4999 QKAQEKYTNVYN

-5021 YSGLTELTGKEDV
+5021 YSGLTELTDKEDV

-5206 KIIEEHELEMQR
+5206 KLVAEHELEMQR

-5251 RGGKEYV
+5251 RGGKEYI

-5273 LTNPDTQGSD
+5273 LTNPDTQGSK
-5283 LPKWAKIGAAQLKN
+5283 LPKWAEIGAAQLKN

-5340 NARNLLFSGA
+5340 NARNLFFSGA

-5362 LNMND
+5362 LDLNN

-5432 RFVTFMTSRQQGKS
+5432 RFVTFMTSRQQGKN
-5446 IVDAIY
+5446 IVDSIY

-5503 LIISKFGAL
+5503 LVISKFGAL

>member
-13 NALAKEGY
+13 NTLAKEGY
-21 NDLGSEQEFAESMA
+21 NDLGTEQEFAESMA
-35 DENNRKLVY
+35 DENNRKLIY

-50 EFADVKD
+50 DFADVKD

-66 QQPRAEQQQE
+66 QQPKARQQQE
-76 EEIKPVKP
+76 EEVKPVEP
-84 AKIDPR
+84 ARTDPR

-105 MKSVQQDTGFTAPQ
+105 LKGVQQGTGFVAPQ
-119 DYNSQNAFLSNVDKD
+119 DYNPQNAFLSNVGKN

-146 PIKMYGADSNLGEV
+146 PIKMYGTDSNLGEV
-160 IDNLYTVYDEAYK
+160 IDNLYIVYDEAYK
-173 KDNPKKIAE
+173 KDNPQKIAE
-182 AANMARSMGLD
+182 AVNMARSMGLD

-208 SQNVANNIA
+208 SQNVANNMA
-217 DYMYSRMN
+217 DYLYSRMN

-239 KDFQKKLKDTTTR
+239 KGFQKKLKDTATR
-252 LGLDNTQGFVE
+252 LGLRNTQGFVE
-263 YYLKPALQRK
+263 YYLKPAMQRK
-273 LENERGFT
+273 LQNERGYT
-281 DTVNFGVQSG
+281 GNINFGIHSG
-291 SDDVAKNT
+291 DEKTQQLV
-299 EVFEKRKAEE
+299 EVFGQRKAEE
-309 DLLQKQV
+309 ERLQQQV
-316 DAMNAEGKRIEEKGQ
+316 DAMRAEGERLEEQGERLH
-331 QMYDPNYKNR
+331 DPNYKNR

-354 RSAYDEAEGIKRNPE
+354 RSAYDEAEGIHRNPE
-369 AEELMRTGQAMQR
+369 AEKLMRTGQAMQR
-382 MADDAQAAISEDN
+382 MAGDAQAAISEDN

-462 LNAVTLKNAVMGKHG
+462 LNAVALKNAVMGKHG

-532 GKFVIKSGELAGRFV
+532 GKFVIKSGELAGRFA

-561 MPAVAADTHK
+561 MPAVAADAK
-571 RMTGDLEATTDS
+571 SRMTGDLEAATDS
-583 KGNIVYSGKRTNVKS
+583 KGNIVYSGKRTNRKS

-626 ANFTQKGAAKAMD
+626 ANFMQKGAAKAMD

-649 LTGINNKQIMKS
+649 LTGLNNKQIMKS
-661 FNRFTKNTEWN
+661 FNRFTNNTEWN

-701 NDDNSVFSKKVNT
+701 NDENSVFSKKLNT

-724 GIISGARVGSY
+724 GLISGARVGSY
-735 IRNNRKLNTAI
+735 IRNNRKLSTAI
-746 NDADSYA
+746 NDADTHA

-785 DSEKLNKEQ
+785 DNTKLNNEQ
-794 KQTIVDYTVNTYI
+794 KQTIVDYTFNTYI

-924 KANAEI
+924 KTNAEI

-935 KDSGTIIRA
+935 NDSGTIIRA
-944 TLKNGDQEVYVVSG
+944 ALKNGDQEVYVVSG
-958 NVAMS
+958 NVATS
-963 PDGKSIDTEKSDNDI
+963 PDGKSIDTERSDSDI
-978 VVYNTES
+978 VVYNTEN

-1002 IDAATYKAN
+1002 IDAATYKADS
-1011 NAAETTQQIAE
+1011 AAETTRQIAE
-1022 TEAAKI
+1022 AEAAKI
-1028 DGVRN
+1028 DGTRS

-1044 KDGNLIDGSVQ
+1044 KEGNLIDGSVQ
-1055 DVTPDGIIVV
+1055 DVTPDGVIVV

-1073 TYTAAELTAMQPQ
+1073 TYTAEELTAMQPQ
-1086 PQTVAENATVEQQAE
+1086 TVAENTMVAQPAE
-1101 EAVADNESNEAPV
+1101 EAVTDNESNGTPAQTESEVNSPQAETETEAAQPTEQPSIPTDEKGNLLYHQAPV
-1114 EEKGEANS
+1114 ELTIKDLYDGALDDAEIADFVSANIEA
-1122 PQSEATQQE
+1122 
-1131 ETTEPQQQTAALERI
+1131 
-1146 PKDESGQPL
+1146 
-1155 YEQTDPETAWDA
+1155 
-1167 IVEQTEGDTNMAQ
+1167 AQ
-1180 AVTDDMV
+1180 KEYDKV
-1187 SDLED
+1187 
-1192 GVKKAERTK
+1192 VKKAPKIGTDKARYLQEKKAYQAETDKAKAKVDYWQAVEDERQRITHTMPAEVQAKEDELSGEAARQDFRNGYDGSQQFDTAEDLTRDFLRSAKITPESFRDETGLPTTEQQKFVGTISKQGK
-1201 TKSGGSIAEKIAAEK
+1201 TIAKLAEELADYDETSNGGIFFHGDSNAARSTIIDTLVSSRSRADFKAQTTRAEEDEYVRQAEQQREQWYYENYHMTYEEYLQYEETVLPELLRKYANFAPDIFYPQFAASFEDAYAAEHSQTDN
-1216 ERAAAI
+1216 I
-1222 ERAKATLAHWRKI
+1222 ENGEQGNDTTT
-1235 AAVNRM
+1235 
-1241 REAAIQAE
+1241 E
-1249 EQRKADE
+1249 EQGTDRSTTVLQGEETHNSGRDSQS
-1256 RTRVRK
+1256 K
-1262 EEEEKARVDQEEA
+1262 EQGGE
-1275 ERIKRETLN
+1275 
-1284 GVPDFIED
+1284 
-1292 KAPDARARGYRRVNG
+1292 
-1307 DKVDRQEPIDATIG
+1307 
-1321 KEVQVKFDDDNIPTG
+1321 IPTG
-1336 HVAIIEANQ
+1336 
-1345 LQPSHK
+1345 LQSEVE
-1351 NGQRNPQHFI
+1351 N
-1361 DEAQPKERKDDASVG
+1361 A
-1376 AARKIAANIRP
+1376 
-1387 EEITS
+1387 
-1392 SVTAY
+1392 
-1397 TGAPTV
+1397 TV
-1403 NSRGEVI
+1403 SETTQGEVDKEPL
-1410 QGNNRSAALRE
+1410 SEEAA
-1421 MWDNHQEQGDKY
+1421 
-1433 KQYLIDNAKS
+1433 
-1443 FGLKAE
+1443 
-1449 DIAAMDKPVL
+1449 
-1459 VNMLDVND
+1459 
-1467 EQAISLGQFVASDT
+1467 
-1481 ESGGTERIKPKNVVK
+1481 
-1496 KLGDKMKNFTNILLR
+1496 
-1511 TNDENVSFAE
+1511 
-1521 LVDSNGANA
+1521 
-1530 LKWLNTKGVISPTQY
+1530 
-1545 KSAFDSKGNL
+1545 
-1555 TAEAKND
+1555 
-1562 IKGIMYQSIFEG
+1562 
-1574 GNTQLEEMFYA
+1574 
-1585 LPAKAQKAIL
+1585 
-1595 ATAYRDYDS
+1595 
-1604 PQSERMIEDIQ
+1604 
-1615 NSIMAYYALSHDSM
+1615 
-1629 FMNAKN
+1629 
-1635 HKEARIAV
+1635 
-1643 EAWRRQLAFDDVTG
+1643 
-1657 ESYLPAEK
+1657 
-1665 YSNFALLLA
+1665 
-1674 TMYKGDNQSLIQGT
+1674 QSLITSMEENAIEDPEIRLTPQTWLETFGINNSIDT
-1688 FNRLYD
+1688 PIGKVRMGENQYVKLQDKKRTSEFGMVSLTLSDPDVIFVEPSKAKGEDVAERNFSYVFAKTFKRNGNKLKYYTSVTVSIDGLEISVSSHFVNPNKMLNKLMEFNREY
-1694 LIQGTQEKTLF
+1694 T
-1705 EQPDNTP
+1705 
-1712 RTLVQAI
+1712 
-1719 KETLNIKYDG
+1719 KETLF
-1729 QQRSNVLAGDS
+1729 SNSSEMRLAEHQSDVPDLLPTQENNVS
-1740 SASQEG
+1740 SIGKDTQSSQTKQEKEDKFVAAP
-1746 RTGSNGDA
+1746 RKE
-1754 TPGGRGESIDGAEAN
+1754 GESILD
-1769 QGGTE
+1769 
-1774 ADSGEGRPIAD
+1774 
-1785 TTKTLFEY
+1785 F
-1793 FKGGIKSL
+1793 
-1801 IEKSKEQNNS
+1801 
-1811 LIKAIVG
+1811 
-1818 SVTNRLKED
+1818 
-1827 LHNRGIDITNDY
+1827 
-1839 KHTIDNN
+1839 
-1846 AIRHAL
+1846 
-1852 NRHGGE
+1852 
-1858 KERLQGQLP
+1858 
-1867 VTEEDIENISDV
+1867 
-1879 INNYDDINIEEN
+1879 
-1891 KRGQKNIVYKKS
+1891 
-1903 YPNGFTIYIEEVRT
+1903 
-1917 GRKEL
+1917 
-1922 AMASIRKKATL
+1922 
-1933 TDANSKTMPIS
+1933 
-1944 DLNNL
+1944 
-1949 SVGKDK
+1949 
-1955 KSSNTKQANNEK
+1955 
-1967 KSEHQEETLFEK
+1967 
-1979 AERIANEGEQKSNP
+1979 
-1993 TPRKDGESITDY
+1993 
-2005 AERVAEEHQAQR
+2005 AERVAAEHQSYQE
-2017 IRKEEEAK
+2017 RKEEEAK
-2025 VDTNPTEAQKEAGN
+2025 VDTNPTDAQKEAGN

-2118 FDEHKVMYGFS
+2118 FDEHKVMYGFP
-2129 DMESARQAYLSN
+2129 DMESAKRAYLSN
-2141 YEEGWQGLGNI
+2141 YEEGWQGLGSI
-2152 TEVSKEDFKAW
+2152 TEVKKEDFKKW

-2175 EYTSVKTQ
+2175 EYSTVKTQ
-2183 GDVQA
+2183 GDVQT
-2188 KKPTEIPHLTE
+2188 KKPTEAEL
-2199 KEKREQRKQE
+2199 RERKKQE
-2209 LRNKIKVKL
+2209 LKNKLKAKL

-2224 GVDPELFMMGVELA
+2224 GVDPELFMIGVELA
-2238 SMEIEDGVRKFADF
+2238 SMEIEDGARKFIDF
-2252 TKKMIAEIGDEIR
+2252 AKKMISEIGNEIR

-2277 LPGMEEL
+2277 LPGMESL
-2284 SEEMTPYEEVK
+2284 SEEMTPYDEVK
-2295 AFNIATIGDKGEEVK
+2295 AFNIATIGKETEDIK
-2310 PSVLDTAEQINNE
+2310 PSVFDTAEQISNE
-2323 QTVERSAKEEVKN
+2323 QAVELSAKEEAKN
-2336 TVATQD
+2336 TVETED
-2342 VDNEAYSITKQHNN
+2342 VDNDVYSITKQHNN

-2367 KERTDSDAFKERK
+2367 KKRTDKGVYMQRK
-2380 QVAKKYNGYYSSF
+2380 QAAREHNGYYSSF
-2393 RGVNGFVFNS
+2393 RGVNGFVFDT

-2435 EIIRKDED
+2435 EIMHED
-2443 GDASN
+2443 SNAAN
-2448 LLTDSHNEKEQSEK
+2448 LLTDSHNEQEQSGK
-2462 EAELHGLKVGDKVL
+2462 EAELHGLKIGDKVL

-2503 EVVDMEA
+2503 DVVDMDA

-2530 EKTEAKAKEANNKTV
+2530 EKTEAKAEETNNKTL
-2545 SSHAEGNLFDTDT
+2545 SSHVEGNLFDA

-2567 EKENEVHL
+2567 DKDDEVHVRNGG
-2575 STGETATK
+2575 STAK
-2583 RERGHEPRQ
+2583 REQGHEPRQ
-2592 NEPMGESKQNEAQRP
+2592 NEPLGESKQNEAQRP
-2607 DGRRMD
+2607 DGQRMGG
-2613 RRDTAHIS
+2613 RDTAHSRTDAERSGRLSDIS
-2621 TDTERGGG
+2621 K
-2629 VPNVSEGKQRL
+2629 SKQRL
-2640 NSNNNHGERGVDYA
+2640 NTTNNHGERGVDYA
-2654 PTSIDARIE
+2654 PTSVDARIE

-2670 LAKKLT
+2670 LANELI
-2676 ENGEKATPQQMEILR
+2676 ENGEKATPQQMAVLR

-2704 ENPNGAYGEINKTPR
+2704 ETVNGYYGEVNKTPR
-2719 ILKELL
+2719 KLKELL

-2740 YYTPTHIIDTLWDI
+2740 YYTPAHVIDTLWDI
-2754 AEKLGFKGGRILEG
+2754 AEKLGFKGGNILEG
-2768 SAGIGNIIAQIP
+2768 SAGIGNIIGQIP
-2780 THISENSNIHAV
+2780 THLSENSNIHAV

-2798 GSILS
+2798 GGMLS
-2803 LLYPDAK
+2803 LLYPEAK

-2817 ETSIPNGSI
+2817 ETYIPNGSI

-2856 IHNFCIAKNIRKLRE
+2856 IHNFCIAKNVRKLRE

-2886 SQQIRNWVVNDGN
+2886 SQKLCDWVVSEGN

-2912 FLGTSVTSDIIVV
+2912 FLGTSVTSDIIVI
-2925 RKRVNGKKSAKAIDV
+2925 RKRVNGKKSANAIDV
-2940 SEVSGERIAE
+2940 STVTGERTAE
-2950 FNTGEVKKV
+2950 FNTGEVKNV
-2959 KGKMI
+2959 KGEMI
-2964 PVIKDLPMDYNKYF
+2964 PVIKDLSMDYNKYF
-2978 IEHPEKMAGVMEF
+2978 VEHPENMAGEMDF
-2991 AFEHGDTYR
+2991 AFEHGETYR
-3000 PTTKQ
+3000 ATTKG
-3005 LYPTKDKP
+3005 LYPVQDKP
-3013 QDKLLEE
+3013 QDKLLKD
-3020 FVNSFSIDTEE
+3020 FVNSFAAKQE
-3031 QAQNIDNEQGI
+3031 QAVADNEKTD
-3042 NNSIYEELGSDVKEG
+3042 NAVYKTLGSDVKEG

-3063 GELCVAQYGQA
+3063 GELCIAQYGQA
-3074 VPLKLNANKVKGR
+3074 VPLGLNANKVKGH
-3087 TKQECFKSYTD
+3087 TKQECFNAYTE
-3098 IKQALNDV
+3098 IKQALDDV
-3106 LAYETQNA
+3106 LTYETENTN
-3114 DDKGLQPLLDKLNKA
+3114 DKGLQPLLDKLNKV
-3129 YDDFVNTYGHLNK
+3129 YDDFVNTYGHFHK
-3142 NTSISFLRN
+3142 NTAISFLRKDVDYPN
-3151 DIDFSNILALET
+3151 VLSLEN

-3169 ENNNRVKVYGKT
+3169 AKNKRVRIFSKT

-3226 EDAVKN
+3226 EDAVKD

-3242 NPVSK
+3242 DPVSK

-3262 KLQQAEENN
+3262 KLQQAEDNN
-3271 ENGEYSNNINALKK
+3271 ENGAYNNNIKALKE

-3300 GSSWVTPKLY
+3300 GSSWVTPKIY
-3310 EEYIKNKTGLDVTL
+3310 EDYTKEKTGIEVKF
-3324 IPVDGTWVM
+3324 VSVGGTWFM
-3333 KAPLYGLAIEQN
+3333 KAPEYGLGIEQN
-3345 RSMGVYSKLKGET
+3345 RSMGVHSTIVQKT

-3372 TITISKTRKDWDGK
+3372 TITVSKTQKNWDGK
-3386 KETIVD
+3386 TETIID
-3392 KDATQACNSRID
+3392 KEATQACGARID
-3404 EIRQDFKDWARG
+3404 EIRQEFKDWARG
-3416 KVQSDVELSQELEK
+3416 KMQSDVELNTEIERT
-3430 IYNDK
+3430 YNET
-3435 FNNYVA
+3435 FNNYV
-3441 PTIPEEFIPER
+3441 PIDIPSDFIPKH
-3452 FGGAAQN
+3452 FGGSTHN
-3459 IKLRPHQAQAVV
+3459 ITLRPHQAKAVV
-3471 RGTTQPLILAHE
+3471 RGTMQPLMLAHE

-3535 LENSDRGEDGRRRFY
+3535 LENADHGAEGRKRFY

-3566 TFEFIPDSKDRQ
+3566 TFEFIPDSEERQ
-3578 ITFIK
+3578 IAFIK
-3583 DKVDEKLA
+3583 DKVEEKMIVLEKMREADESG
-3591 VLQRMKEANNE
+3591 QSFM
-3602 GDDFITRRVEKEI
+3602 TRRAEKELE
-3615 SQLQSEIA
+3615 QLQEELATLTDNA
-3623 ALIENN
+3623 AQKRN
-3629 ESEQREK
+3629 EKQL
-3636 KATASE
+3636 TAKE
-3642 LKKKEVAKKNTEAKA
+3642 LKKKEVSKQNAEVKA
-3657 KEMLDRRTDDV
+3657 REMLDRRTDDV
-3668 EDFDELGIDALLVD
+3668 ENFDDMGIDALLVD

-3705 SYSKKAQSVFLKT
+3705 SYSKKSQGVFLKT
-3718 QAVLSKNNGRNVIFA
+3718 QAVLSKNHGRNVIFA

-3750 YLMPAD
+3750 YLMPSD

-3771 NFGNI
+3771 NFGSI

-3793 FAGYINLPELARIWS
+3793 FAGYIDLPELARIWS
-3808 SVADIVLTRDQKKLK
+3808 SVSDIVLTEEQEELK

-3838 LPQTKSLRSV
+3838 LPQTKALRSV
-3848 MKYVKDQLTIFE
+3848 MKYVKKQLTDYD
-3860 NMSGAEKKENTHIPL
+3860 NMSGKEKKENSHIPL

-3895 EDDVNSKTNE
+3895 EDDVNNKTNE
-3905 AVRQTLQSL
+3905 AVRQTLSAL
-3914 KDTNGYKG
+3914 KETASYKG
-3922 TVAIFADVY
+3922 TVAIFADIY
-3931 QNKAFGFNLYED
+3931 QNKASGFNLYED
-3943 IKKKLIEKG
+3943 IRKKLIEQG

-3957 IFVMKP
+3957 IFIMKP

-3968 KKLEIFNKVNS
+3968 KKLEIFDKVNS
-3979 GEIRVILGSTFTLGT
+3979 GEIRVVMGSTFTLGT

-4005 IHLDAPNRP
+4005 IHVDAPNRP

-4020 NGRILRQGNIHKEMN
+4020 NGRILRQGNIHKDMN

-4072 LIENSMENRE
+4072 LMANSMENRAI
-4082 LEEEADLFGDTVAQ
+4082 EEEEDVFGDTVAQ

-4111 EVRKYES
+4111 AVRKFES

-4132 AKPRLKGQISKA
+4132 AKPRLRGQIFDA
-4144 EQLLEDNNASLKAV
+4144 ERMLADNSAHLETVTK
-4158 KETFPNGKFNQITIG
+4158 TFPNGEFKKITIG
-4173 KQQFDS
+4173 KMQFDS
-4179 IEAMTDFIKDY
+4179 VDAMSDFIKDF
-4190 NKKINEESN
+4190 NKKIREESD
-4199 KLKEKANANYNSQ
+4199 KIKDSANSNYNSKL
-4212 MVVNID
+4212 VVNID
-4218 GLEFTIHLEL
+4218 GLDFVVHTEMT
-4228 AKETANKGVSLFSK
+4228 KETISKGINIFSK
-4242 VTRKMYYSQ
+4242 TTRKMYYSQ
-4251 NELGLKNVPI
+4251 EELGLKNVPI
-4261 KQGLLRNGIEDILNN
+4261 KQGLLRNGIEDIVLN

-4283 AERIDTLKQSI
+4283 AERIDTLNQNI
-4294 AQYKSDLELILARDG
+4294 ARYKSDLELILTRDG
-4309 KPFEFKN
+4309 KPFEFEK
-4316 ELETA
+4316 ELENA
-4321 KQKLEE
+4321 KEKYEE
-4327 YTEAMKEELEEK
+4327 YTEAMKKELEEK
-4339 EKKYAA
+4339 EKKYAEL
-4345 MDSEIKTATNIIGA
+4345 DSKVEEAGNLSKATEA
-4359 EEAEDEDSTE
+4359 EEDENE
-4369 SKDTKDDIL
+4369 KDTDSDVL
-4378 YRTVFGGNSGYVGYS
+4378 
-4393 MSKRAVEAKEE
+4393 
-4404 GRYPKTEFRREYHIT
+4404 FRRGNVLNSSIDIDEIT
-4419 AKSLDMLTS
+4419 QHAKAVASVLHLDN
-4428 LGFIDNSEW
+4428 IEVV
-4437 HHTSMYGNKTPFYG
+4437 
-4451 WAEDELADDYLKH
+4451 ADDSIFED
-4464 KKEIDTL
+4464 KK
-4471 CKGIDPKTKQSLIE
+4471 
-4485 KVEKPQ
+4485 
-4491 YEHEYE
+4491 
-4497 MPQYGEAETAAN
+4497 
-4509 SIREWR
+4509 
-4515 HKQIEKYDQFTGFK
+4515 
-4529 GYADA
+4529 
-4534 TEEEKKERDAYLH
+4534 
-4547 SINEQMEEK
+4547 
-4556 IREMLAKDYP
+4556 
-4566 DYLAAKNALDAYNN
+4566 
-4580 YEEDL
+4580 
-4585 RKAIGERIKEY
+4585 
-4596 LDIDKYS
+4596 
-4603 QRWREQTTT
+4603 
-4612 TQPTAN
+4612 
-4618 TETLTNHAESVVQNL
+4618 
-4633 HLNNVEIVPD
+4633 
-4643 GSSLNGEQAT
+4643 AT
-4653 AKGFYNKRTGKIVV
+4653 AKGFYNKKTGKITII
-4667 VAGNHTD
+4667 ASNHTD

-4685 AVAHHGLRELF
+4685 AVAHYGLRQLF
-4696 GDNFDNFLDTV
+4696 GNDFDKFLDTV
-4707 FAKADIETRQQIA
+4707 FAKSDIETRRQIA
-4720 HLSAKHGWNIRT
+4720 HLSAKHGWNVRT

-4762 GEIMSAFG
+4762 GEIMNAFG
-4770 LHHAN
+4770 LHHAKL
-4775 ITDNDLRYILWRSYK
+4775 TDNDLRYMLWRSYK
-4790 NLQNSGKHSILD
+4790 NLQGGGKRSILD
-4802 KAEDIAMQYRL
+4802 MAEDIATQYRL
-4813 KAGNYADKATDNVLY
+4813 KVGNHADKFTNELNAVNERFNEELSNLTEDNADKVALWLGKPSKVLLAAGVEDKPMKLYGNKVIRKMKKHGFSLEELRNLPRAVADPIAVFDNIGREGNRSVLTELHTENGNFLVAIDLGKGKEDIDFNIISSVFGKGDNKVVDWINKGFATYINKEKALNYLHHSAPIAEALSNSRLSSAAKIIKDFHNPKLNSNVLY

-4839 LPDARTRYEKE
+4839 LPDARTRYEEE
-4850 TKEPDNI
+4850 TKEPDKI
-4857 DSVPKTHNF
+4857 GSVPKTHNF

-4959 EYMGKRAAQNDE
+4959 EYMGKRAAQNEE

-5011 KALEVHTNKD
+5011 KALEVHTSRD

-5040 AQKIVDAVETSDVMP
+5040 AQKIVDAVETPDAMP

-5146 QHSIIEANRNKM
+5146 QCSIIEANRNKM

-5195 IPANATPDEIS
+5195 IPTDATPDEIS
-5206 KIIEEHELEMQR
+5206 KIIEEHELKMQE
-5218 LAEQGTA
+5218 LAEQGAA

-5233 LDKRVINGEGEEH
+5233 LDKRVINGEGAEH

-5251 RGGKEYV
+5251 RGGKEYI

-5340 NARNLLFSGA
+5340 NARNLFFSGA

-5362 LNMND
+5362 LDMND

-5390 IESIKKEVKDAI
+5390 IESIKKEVEDAI

-5432 RFVTFMTSRQQGKS
+5432 RFVTFMTSRQQGKN

-5503 LIISKFGAL
+5503 LVISKFGAL

-5517 MLNAFLTALCGGGD
+5517 MLNAFLTGLCGGGD

-5538 MDWVRRNNIVLRIPF
+5538 MDWVRRNNIVLRLPF

-5640 NDNENKK
+5640 NDNEKKK

-5680 SGGVNLNPDVINH
+5680 RGAVSLNPDVINH

-5718 GDAKEIRWRDV
+5718 GNAKEIRWRDV

-5743 VRSSAQGSYKDF
+5743 VRSSTQGSYKDF

-5809 KEALNHIDNTTDK
+5809 QETLNHIDNTTDK

-5870 SSLRSLKRNEEQR
+5870 YSLRSLKRNEEQR

>member
-13 NALAKEGY
+13 NALSKEGY

-66 QQPRAEQQQE
+66 QQPRAGQQQE
-76 EEIKPVKP
+76 EEMKPVEP

-105 MKSVQQDTGFTAPQ
+105 MKSVQQDTGFAAPQ

-193 NEQAEKALTLVHGLY
+193 NEQAEKALTLMHGLY

-225 NGDPLYALKEVYYD
+225 NGDPLYALKEVYYN

-309 DLLQKQV
+309 YLLQKQV

-448 AYANNRATAAQKAL
+448 AYASNRATAAQKAL
-462 LNAVTLKNAVMGKHG
+462 LNAVALKNAVMGKHG

-746 NDADSYA
+746 NDADTHA
-753 DVIFGTDRWQ
+753 DIIFGTDRWQ

-785 DSEKLNKEQ
+785 DNTKLNNEQ

-958 NVAMS
+958 NVATS
-963 PDGKSIDTEKSDNDI
+963 PDGKSIDTERSDSDI
-978 VVYNTES
+978 VVYNTEN

-1114 EEKGEANS
+1114 EEESEANS
-1122 PQSEATQQE
+1122 PQSEATPQE
-1131 ETTEPQQQTAALERI
+1131 ETAEPQQQAVEPQQQAIPTDDKGNLLYHEVPVERTIEDLYDGSLDDTEIADFISANIEAAQKEYNSVVKKV
-1146 PKDESGQPL
+1146 PKIG
-1155 YEQTDPETAWDA
+1155 TDKARYLQEKKAYQEEVDKAKAKVDYW
-1167 IVEQTEGDTNMAQ
+1167 Q
-1180 AVTDDMV
+1180 AVENERQHITHT
-1187 SDLED
+1187 SPEELKNAED
-1192 GVKKAERTK
+1192 EL
-1201 TKSGGSIAEKIAAEK
+1201 SG
-1216 ERAAAI
+1216 
-1222 ERAKATLAHWRKI
+1222 
-1235 AAVNRM
+1235 
-1241 REAAIQAE
+1241 EAARKDYRGITAGDE
-1249 EQRKADE
+1249 ENPTSVEDLVRDFLRGAKITPEDFRKETGLSISEQKKFVGMISKQGKTIARLGEELADYDE
-1256 RTRVRK
+1256 WNLGGRFFDGDSNAARGAIIDVLLSSRTRGDFK
-1262 EEEEKARVDQEEA
+1262 QQDATEEEERYIEAVEQQREQWYYENYHMTYEEYLQYREIVLPELLRKYANFAPDVLYPQFIASFEDAYAAEHSQTNNTENNEQQRNDTTTEEPTTTPGNTVLQTEETNNSRGDSQSEEQPTEVPTGVRSSNENGTLPQSTPTEVDKQGNPLNADGTLKIEKVNSIDELTDKDFEEPYRNVELPTLPAKIDKAIDAKGKPVVIKKNIFLKNKSSHNFSNEQSRNILSNTLYNADLIGQTQPIKRPKHWVAIQISEKSPITVLEVNENKDNIEVVGWYTLDKRNL
-1275 ERIKRETLN
+1275 ERIKR
-1284 GVPDFIED
+1284 
-1292 KAPDARARGYRRVNG
+1292 
-1307 DKVDRQEPIDATIG
+1307 
-1321 KEVQVKFDDDNIPTG
+1321 
-1336 HVAIIEANQ
+1336 
-1345 LQPSHK
+1345 
-1351 NGQRNPQHFI
+1351 
-1361 DEAQPKERKDDASVG
+1361 
-1376 AARKIAANIRP
+1376 
-1387 EEITS
+1387 
-1392 SVTAY
+1392 
-1397 TGAPTV
+1397 
-1403 NSRGEVI
+1403 
-1410 QGNNRSAALRE
+1410 
-1421 MWDNHQEQGDKY
+1421 
-1433 KQYLIDNAKS
+1433 
-1443 FGLKAE
+1443 
-1449 DIAAMDKPVL
+1449 
-1459 VNMLDVND
+1459 
-1467 EQAISLGQFVASDT
+1467 QAISEGGELLILSSKDKVESLSTPTDSLSSTDKVTQSSQTKQEKEDKFVA
-1481 ESGGTERIKPKNVVK
+1481 
-1496 KLGDKMKNFTNILLR
+1496 
-1511 TNDENVSFAE
+1511 A
-1521 LVDSNGANA
+1521 
-1530 LKWLNTKGVISPTQY
+1530 
-1545 KSAFDSKGNL
+1545 
-1555 TAEAKND
+1555 
-1562 IKGIMYQSIFEG
+1562 
-1574 GNTQLEEMFYA
+1574 
-1585 LPAKAQKAIL
+1585 
-1595 ATAYRDYDS
+1595 
-1604 PQSERMIEDIQ
+1604 
-1615 NSIMAYYALSHDSM
+1615 
-1629 FMNAKN
+1629 
-1635 HKEARIAV
+1635 
-1643 EAWRRQLAFDDVTG
+1643 
-1657 ESYLPAEK
+1657 
-1665 YSNFALLLA
+1665 
-1674 TMYKGDNQSLIQGT
+1674 
-1688 FNRLYD
+1688 
-1694 LIQGTQEKTLF
+1694 
-1705 EQPDNTP
+1705 
-1712 RTLVQAI
+1712 
-1719 KETLNIKYDG
+1719 
-1729 QQRSNVLAGDS
+1729 
-1740 SASQEG
+1740 
-1746 RTGSNGDA
+1746 
-1754 TPGGRGESIDGAEAN
+1754 
-1769 QGGTE
+1769 
-1774 ADSGEGRPIAD
+1774 
-1785 TTKTLFEY
+1785 
-1793 FKGGIKSL
+1793 
-1801 IEKSKEQNNS
+1801 
-1811 LIKAIVG
+1811 
-1818 SVTNRLKED
+1818 
-1827 LHNRGIDITNDY
+1827 
-1839 KHTIDNN
+1839 
-1846 AIRHAL
+1846 
-1852 NRHGGE
+1852 
-1858 KERLQGQLP
+1858 
-1867 VTEEDIENISDV
+1867 
-1879 INNYDDINIEEN
+1879 
-1891 KRGQKNIVYKKS
+1891 
-1903 YPNGFTIYIEEVRT
+1903 
-1917 GRKEL
+1917 
-1922 AMASIRKKATL
+1922 
-1933 TDANSKTMPIS
+1933 
-1944 DLNNL
+1944 
-1949 SVGKDK
+1949 
-1955 KSSNTKQANNEK
+1955 
-1967 KSEHQEETLFEK
+1967 
-1979 AERIANEGEQKSNP
+1979 
-1993 TPRKDGESITDY
+1993 PRKYGESITDY

-2017 IRKEEEAK
+2017 TRKEEEAK

-2046 VDGLDITIEQPKG
+2046 IDGLDITIEQPKG

-2118 FDEHKVMYGFS
+2118 FDEHKVMYGFP
-2129 DMESARQAYLSN
+2129 DMESAKRAYLSN
-2141 YEEGWQGLGNI
+2141 YEEGWQGLGSI
-2152 TEVSKEDFKAW
+2152 TEVKKEDFKKW

-2183 GDVQA
+2183 DDTEA
-2188 KKPTEIPHLTE
+2188 KKLTEIPHLTE
-2199 KEKREQRKQE
+2199 EEKREQRKQE
-2209 LRNKIKVKL
+2209 LRNKIKAKL

-2284 SEEMTPYEEVK
+2284 SKEMTPYEEVK

-2310 PSVLDTAEQINNE
+2310 PSVFDTAEQINNE

-2336 TVATQD
+2336 TVETQD
-2342 VDNEAYSITKQHNN
+2342 VDSEAYSITKQHNN

-2380 QVAKKYNGYYSSF
+2380 QVAKKHNGYYSSF
-2393 RGVNGFVFNS
+2393 RGVNGFVFNT

-2424 ETNENYAHNSN
+2424 ETNGNYAHNSN

-2503 EVVDMEA
+2503 EVVDMDA

-2515 KQEQTKTNVKEDLTE
+2515 KQEKTKTNVKEDLTE
-2530 EKTEAKAKEANNKTV
+2530 EKTKAKAKETNNKTV

-2575 STGETATK
+2575 SNGETATK

-2629 VPNVSEGKQRL
+2629 VPNASKGKQRL

-2798 GSILS
+2798 GSILA

-2871 GGIGIFISSNGTLDN
+2871 GGIGVFISSNGTLDN

-2925 RKRVNGKKSAKAIDV
+2925 RKRVDGKKSAKAIDV

-2950 FNTGEVKKV
+2950 FNTGEVKNV

-2978 IEHPEKMAGVMEF
+2978 IDHPERMAGVMEF

-3013 QDKLLEE
+3013 QGKLLEE

-3074 VPLKLNANKVKGR
+3074 VPLKLNANKVKGH

-3114 DDKGLQPLLDKLNKA
+3114 DDKGLQSLLDKLNKA

-3169 ENNNRVKVYGKT
+3169 KNNNRVKIYGKT

-3217 YISKQLNMS
+3217 YISKQLYMS
-3226 EDAVKN
+3226 EDAVKD

-3452 FGGAAQN
+3452 FGGAAQK

-3615 SQLQSEIA
+3615 SQLQSEIT

-3629 ESEQREK
+3629 ESEQRDK

-3642 LKKKEVAKKNTEAKA
+3642 LKKKEVTKKNTEAKA

-3668 EDFDELGIDALLVD
+3668 EDFDEMGIDALLID

-3808 SVADIVLTRDQKKLK
+3808 SVADIVLTRDQKELK
-3823 EKIPEIEGGKAQDIY
+3823 EKIPEIKGGKAQDIY

-3914 KDTNGYKG
+3914 KDTNSYKG
-3922 TVAIFADVY
+3922 TVAIFADIY

-4035 KPVRILRFGVEDSL
+4035 NPVRILRFGVEDSL

-4111 EVRKYES
+4111 DVRKYES

-4144 EQLLEDNNASLKAV
+4144 EQLLENNNASLKAV

-4179 IEAMTDFIKDY
+4179 IEAMADFIKDY

-4242 VTRKMYYSQ
+4242 ITRKMYYSQ
-4251 NELGLKNVPI
+4251 DELGLKNVPI
-4261 KQGLLRNGIEDILNN
+4261 KQGLLRNGIEDILKN

-4283 AERIDTLKQSI
+4283 AERINTLKQNI
-4294 AQYKSDLELILARDG
+4294 TRYKSDLELILARDG

-4393 MSKRAVEAKEE
+4393 MSKRAAEAKEE

-4419 AKSLDMLTS
+4419 EKSLDMLTS

-4451 WAEDELADDYLKH
+4451 WAEDEFADDYLKH
-4464 KKEIDTL
+4464 KKEVDTL
-4471 CKGIDPKTKQSLIE
+4471 CKGIDPKTKQPLIE

-4509 SIREWR
+4509 PIREWR

-4547 SINEQMEEK
+4547 SLNEQMEEK

-4603 QRWREQTTT
+4603 QRWREQTAT

-4618 TETLTNHAESVVQNL
+4618 IETLTNHAESVVQNL

-4813 KAGNYADKATDNVLY
+4813 KAGNYADKATDNILY

-4879 ALKSFTNSVLEAT
+4879 ALKSFTSSVLEAT

-4976 KKSLEDALAAYNE
+4976 KKALEDALVAYNE
-4989 DPTSENETAV
+4989 DPTSKNEAAV
-4999 QKAQEKYSKVYD
+4999 QKAQEKYTKVYD
-5011 KALEVHTNKD
+5011 KALEVHTSRD
-5021 YSGLTELTGKEDV
+5021 YSGLTELTDKEDV

-5040 AQKIVDAVETSDVMP
+5040 AQKIVDAVETPDAMP

-5166 LNHPTS
+5166 LNHPTN

-5206 KIIEEHELEMQR
+5206 KLVAEHEQEMQR
-5218 LAEQGTA
+5218 LAKQGTA

-5233 LDKRVINGEGEEH
+5233 LDKRVINGEGAEH
-5246 TIKVW
+5246 TIKIW
-5251 RGGKEYV
+5251 RGGKEYI

-5273 LTNPDTQGSD
+5273 LTNPDTQGSE
-5283 LPKWAKIGAAQLKN
+5283 LPKWAEIGAAQLKN

-5340 NARNLLFSGA
+5340 NARNLFFSGA

-5362 LNMND
+5362 LDLNN

-5607 GNGGNLPI
+5607 GNGGNLSI

-5797 IAKAYKKPMDLL
+5797 IAKAYKKPMGLL
-5809 KEALNHIDNTTDK
+5809 KETLSHIDNTTDK

-5863 ELNNNLK
+5863 ELSNNLK
-5870 SSLRSLKRNEEQR
+5870 YSLRSLKQNEEQR